1 MIKNKWTVKIILL
14 VTVILA
20 GLILCINSINGIPDA
35 ETNYKEIYSAML
47 NANQEDNLN
56 WENET
61 DFEVNREEIQGGGFQ
76 VPKIEGRAIYCT
88 ERDVTLAMT
97 SAMWRGESNEYTYYW
112 STPKVENIFNPANVD
127 KEGRIWSKELSK
139 NEIDAINS
147 TGDFVNSL
155 DSAIRTRGYYKC
167 SNNHTTISADKAYV
181 ITADP
186 CNQWTPRKQIVMWM
200 LQITG
205 GINVDNAETIIAKLK
220 LDGSKAEFVRS
231 DIEAIKQLYNE
242 AIKYGKFKERVNN
255 ALSNDGN
262 YATNLTDVDNIT
274 SEYYTS
280 NSNKYIKVGPYTMK
294 YVNGKY
300 LNEEI
305 IFGGIGGKV
314 DNETLGLYI
323 QNGNQKIKVNKIIT
337 DDKIANTKNFRP
349 CEESD
354 PVSGLYVE
362 HTTDFMR
369 PSSEKEFYILI
380 PKTELEADAKLYA
393 HFTWMEAKGEECV
406 KNGISYQIS
415 EGSLEKKNR
424 ITRLKPNKDKKIKF
438 EATFTQQLTE
448 FNGER
453 ELKEF
458 TLDLGTVQP
467 PSKEGSYYVSIRK
480 IGEGGKGLEGA
491 EFLINGVSY
500 GTNEDGYIENE
511 DGDILMEQL
520 INASGTETWTVEE
533 KSAPEGY
540 ITQPLKIVFNV
551 YKVYNSTTNT
561 YEVDR
566 IEIVSSNSNAKVTF
580 NKENKTITVQI
591 KNIEKPDPNNPNDLL
606 DTYEIKAKKV
616 DEQGKGLAGAKFNIT
631 WPTGKTSEAT
641 SNENGDLV
649 ISGQTPI
656 LGLNSEEE
664 DHFKIEEIEAPAG
677 YKMINGAIE
686 FDVKKEKL
694 ITIDGTDKYGIT
706 GIINVNAPEGVTI
719 ELNGRGEISIV
730 IPNQKDIKLIS
741 IGGNVWE
748 DAKTGKASLGDGIN
762 STTNNVDKNLENIKV
777 SLYTEDMKLAE
788 LMPADSVTNIYNRI
802 NPTLTDANGNYKF
815 EGVDESKKY
824 YVVFEYDGQV
834 YMPTEYLAKGISGDT
849 IQNYNSVEEMLGEL
863 TNIGT
868 GRDNGNSGSTG
879 GKNTGTGT
887 NTGSGKNTQTNT
899 EWFEKWK
906 TNSKASELETNTG
919 KNTIE
924 GRQTF
929 NNRFAEIGA
938 SPKNYISKNTLGIS
952 TYLVEEEGIYYN
964 KSYTRLELMGYTL
977 KKTSKGVAYVQ
988 DKIQLVDGYKYN
1000 KYGTLDY
1007 DDNGAIT
1014 SEWSEG
1020 LISQKIK
1027 EFIVANGHYPNEA
1040 EKVRIYRSIVG
1051 DMNDDEAWNK
1061 LQFIEDC
1068 KMSALT
1074 KSPFN
1079 SGIEY
1084 YPTNKNATFGTDLL
1098 TNYVNLGLWRRQEF
1112 NAQLTKDVVEVTT
1125 TSNGNSLTTPFNSK
1139 EKALYYIKDYM
1150 NDYTNAI
1157 KENNGKINLA
1167 KQYADSQQGIYI
1179 NRLNAQYY
1187 YNKYYD
1193 RPIKQSEYMGQR
1205 NLEVEIKYRI
1215 TVYNLSQS
1223 LETQIIE
1230 VVDYYDDSLQLT
1242 SAVVN
1247 TNGKNISNDKSS
1259 AVSES
1264 IYGQVTE
1271 KSFPGFNKVYIR
1283 LQNKQL
1289 ATGEGITIDLTYKVK
1304 RMALQGFEGYINI
1317 GEKTNIAE
1325 INGYKTYYSANTS
1338 TPNRHGAIIG
1348 NNTTVAG
1355 LIDVNSTP
1363 GNLETIEEITNG
1375 VINFEDDSDKTT
1387 ATLTIDDG
1395 DDPTP
1400 PDSDT
1405 PPDSN
1410 TPIDSTNII
1419 SGCVWEDAKTGK
1431 ASLGNGI
1438 RDSGEKR
1445 IAGVKVALCT
1455 REDKINDQLS
1465 TGEKQVDWIQRY
1477 NEKNYNKYTYKVVK
1491 EETTDQNGEY
1501 SFKDVEKG
1509 DYYVLFGY
1517 GLDDATVLTN
1527 NKENETN
1534 KILGKT
1540 GSNTKSYNGQDY
1552 KSTIFQAGFE
1562 NGYDIENV
1570 DYDKSLNEAHVSK
1583 AIDDWARVEE
1593 VNKYSKIQT
1602 NHIAEVLAS
1611 PTKVPT
1617 YLGEQYGSDLMG
1629 RLVDELTTNTWK
1641 IAKTQKIKIEGRRG
1655 GEKIENVDLG
1665 LVERPITQLQI
1676 TNNVENV
1683 KVTLSDG
1690 SIVFDATQ
1698 TAEAKGNEIKNVI
1711 WKSNRSTT
1719 KGITGGFI
1727 QLYLDEE
1734 LMYGATIQI
1743 TYKMQINKLN
1753 DYVEYEGLEY
1763 YAKGRT
1769 NSENKVESKA
1779 KKLVCYIPNKMQ
1791 FNKTQSGDWNSITD
1805 INEII
1810 PAEEKDGENIN
1821 NNLVN
1826 YRLKDTISS
1835 QSNTISKIEADN
1847 INNKYSNKGYLD
1859 NEYLNNNMLTISQLI
1874 TKEGAQGGY
1883 ECKVEIVE
1891 LENAVGRRMKTSIVG
1906 NFNPAND
1913 PVENDEAKAE
1923 NVAVMPPF
1931 GIGQVFYYILTIV
1944 IAGMLVVGI
1953 IFIKK
1958 KVLVK

>member
-56 WENET
+56 WGNET
-61 DFEVNREEIQGGGFQ
+61 GFEVDPDNLQSNGFE
-76 VPKIEGRAIYCT
+76 VPKVEGRAIYCT
-88 ERDVTLAMT
+88 ERGVTLAMN
-97 SAMWRGESNEYTYYW
+97 SNMYRGTNTAYSYYNW
-112 STPKVENIFNPANVD
+112 GPKIVSNIFDPAN
-127 KEGRIWSKELSK
+127 GNLWSRKLTDT
-139 NEIDAINS
+139 EIRAINNVK
-147 TGDFVNSL
+147 DFGL
-155 DSAIRTRGYYKC
+155 LATIRTRGYYKC

-220 LDGSKAEFVRS
+220 LDGSKAKFVRS

-242 AIKYGKFKERVNN
+242 AKAYRRFKNGVNK
-255 ALSNDGN
+255 ALSNGGS
-262 YATNLTDVDNIT
+262 YATNLTDVDNMT

-280 NSNKYIKVGPYTMK
+280 NSNEYIKVGPYTMK

-300 LNEEI
+300 KDEKI

-323 QNGNQKIKVNKIIT
+323 QNGNQKIKVEKIIT
-337 DDKIANTKNFRP
+337 NDNERNTKNFRP

-380 PKTELEADAKLYA
+380 PKTELEDDAKLYA
-393 HFTWMEAKGEECV
+393 HFTWMEAKGEKCV

-415 EGSLEKKNR
+415 EDSLKKSNGK
-424 ITRLKPNKDKKIKF
+424 TKLKPDANNKIEF

-453 ELKEF
+453 KLKEF

-467 PSKEGSYYVSIRK
+467 PSKEGSYSINMRK
-480 IGEGGKGLEGA
+480 IDEKGDGLEGA
-491 EFLINGVSY
+491 EFLINGLLTYVSDK
-500 GTNEDGYIENE
+500 DGYI
-511 DGDILMEQL
+511 LRSHQV

-566 IEIVSSNSNAKVTF
+566 IEIVSANSNAKVTF
-580 NKENKTITVQI
+580 NKENQTITVQI
-591 KNIEKPDPNNPNDLL
+591 KNIKANPENPDD

-616 DEQGKGLAGAKFNIT
+616 NEQGNGLAGAKFNIT

-649 ISGQTPI
+649 ISGQTPM
-656 LGLNSEEE
+656 LELNSEGE

-719 ELNGRGEISIV
+719 EINGRGEISIV
-730 IPNQKDIKLIS
+730 IPNQKNIKLIS

-906 TNSKASELETNTG
+906 ANSKASELETNTG

-977 KKTSKGVAYVQ
+977 KKTSKGVTYVQ

-1027 EFIVANGHYPNEA
+1027 EFIVANRHYPNEA

-1051 DMNDDEAWNK
+1051 DMNDNEAWNK

-1125 TSNGNSLTTPFNSK
+1125 TNTKNGNSDKTVFNGK
-1139 EKALYYIKDYM
+1139 TYALDSIKDYI

-1157 KENNGKINLA
+1157 KDNNGKINLA

-1223 LETQIIE
+1223 LETQITE

-1247 TNGKNISNDKSS
+1247 TNGKNISKDKSS

-1355 LIDVNSTP
+1355 LVDVNSTP

-1387 ATLTIDDG
+1387 ATLTIT

-1400 PDSDT
+1400 PDH
-1405 PPDSN
+1405 N

-1419 SGCVWEDAKTGK
+1419 SGCVWEDAKTEK

-1438 RDSGEKR
+1438 RDSGEKG
-1445 IAGVKVALCT
+1445 IAGVKVALCKKYERNDST
-1455 REDKINDQLS
+1455 QQAAGDEKLGWIKEYNDK
-1465 TGEKQVDWIQRY
+1465 RY
-1477 NEKNYNKYTYKVVK
+1477 NKEYIYKSVADEYTTGKDGKYSFEVK
-1491 EETTDQNGEY
+1491 E
-1501 SFKDVEKG
+1501 SG

-1527 NKENETN
+1527 DEDNETN

-1641 IAKTQKIKIEGRRG
+1641 IAKTQKIKIEGG
-1655 GEKIENVDLG
+1655 KNGEKIENVDLG

-1698 TAEAKGNEIKNVI
+1698 TAEATKGNETKNVI

-1743 TYKMQINKLN
+1743 TYKMQINELN

-1769 NSENKVESKA
+1769 NSGIKVESKA

-1791 FNKTQSGDWNSITD
+1791 FNKTQSGDWNAITD

-1847 INNKYSNKGYLD
+1847 INNA
-1859 NEYLNNNMLTISQLI
+1859 YLNNNMLTISQLI
-1874 TKEGAQGGY
+1874 TKESAQGGY

-1891 LENAVGRRMKTSIVG
+1891 LENAVGRRMETSIVG

-1923 NVAVMPPF
+1923 DVAVMPPF
-1931 GIGQVFYYILTIV
+1931 GIGQVFYYVLTIV

>member
-56 WENET
+56 WGNET
-61 DFEVNREEIQGGGFQ
+61 GFEVDPDNIQSNGFE
-76 VPKIEGRAIYCT
+76 VPKVEGRAIYCT
-88 ERDVTLAMT
+88 QRDVTLAMT
-97 SAMWRGESNEYTYYW
+97 SAMWRGESSAYTYYW
-112 STPKVENIFNPANVD
+112 STPKVEDIFNPAN
-127 KEGRIWSKELSK
+127 GNLWSRKLTDT
-139 NEIDAINS
+139 EIRAINN
-147 TGDFVNSL
+147 VNNFGL
-155 DSAIRTRGYYKC
+155 PATIRTRGYYKC

-242 AIKYGKFKERVNN
+242 AKAYRRFKNGVNK
-255 ALSNDGN
+255 ALSNGGS

-280 NSNKYIKVGPYTMK
+280 NSNEYIKVGPYTMK

-300 LNEEI
+300 KDEKI

-323 QNGNQKIKVNKIIT
+323 QNGNQKIKVEKIIT
-337 DDKIANTKNFRP
+337 NDNERNTKNFKP

-393 HFTWMEAKGEECV
+393 HFTWMEAKGEKCV

-415 EGSLEKKNR
+415 EDSLKKSNGK
-424 ITRLKPNKDKKIKF
+424 TKLKPDANNKIEF

-453 ELKEF
+453 KLKEF

-467 PSKEGSYYVSIRK
+467 PSKEGSYSINMRK
-480 IGEGGKGLEGA
+480 IDEKGDGLEGA
-491 EFLINGVSY
+491 EFLINGLLTYVSDK
-500 GTNEDGYIENE
+500 DGYI
-511 DGDILMEQL
+511 LRSHQV

-533 KSAPEGY
+533 KSTPEGY

-566 IEIVSSNSNAKVTF
+566 IEIVSANSNAKVTF
-580 NKENKTITVQI
+580 NKENQTITVQI
-591 KNIEKPDPNNPNDLL
+591 KNIKANPENPDDLL

-616 DEQGKGLAGAKFNIT
+616 NEQGNGLAGAKFNIT

-649 ISGQTPI
+649 ISGQIPI
-656 LGLNSEEE
+656 LGLNSEGE

-906 TNSKASELETNTG
+906 ANSKASELETNTG

-1051 DMNDDEAWNK
+1051 DMNDNEAWNK

-1125 TSNGNSLTTPFNSK
+1125 TNTKNGNSDKTVFNGK
-1139 EKALYYIKDYM
+1139 TYALDSIKDYI

-1157 KENNGKINLA
+1157 KDNNGKINLA

-1223 LETQIIE
+1223 LETQITE

-1247 TNGKNISNDKSS
+1247 TNGKNISKDKSS

-1271 KSFPGFNKVYIR
+1271 KTFPGFNKVYIR

-1355 LIDVNSTP
+1355 LVDVNSTP

-1387 ATLTIDDG
+1387 ATLTITDDG

-1400 PDSDT
+1400 PDN
-1405 PPDSN
+1405 PNNP
-1410 TPIDSTNII
+1410 TPIDSTNTI
-1419 SGCVWEDAKTGK
+1419 SGCVWEDAKTEK

-1438 RDSGEKR
+1438 RDSGENG
-1445 IAGVKVALCT
+1445 IAGVKVALCKKYERDDGT
-1455 REDKINDQLS
+1455 QQVAGDEKLGWIKEYNDK
-1465 TGEKQVDWIQRY
+1465 RY
-1477 NEKNYNKYTYKVVK
+1477 NKEYIYKSVADEYTTGKDGKYSFEVK
-1491 EETTDQNGEY
+1491 E
-1501 SFKDVEKG
+1501 SG

-1527 NKENETN
+1527 DEDNETN

-1698 TAEAKGNEIKNVI
+1698 TAEATKGNEIKNVI
-1711 WKSNRSTT
+1711 WKSNRIAT

-1743 TYKMQINKLN
+1743 MYKMQINELKN
-1753 DYVEYEGLEY
+1753 YVEYEGLEY

-1769 NSENKVESKA
+1769 NSGIKVESKA

-1791 FNKTQSGDWNSITD
+1791 FNKTQSGDWNAITD

-1810 PAEEKDGENIN
+1810 PAEEKDDENIN

-1847 INNKYSNKGYLD
+1847 INNKYLN

-1891 LENAVGRRMKTSIVG
+1891 LENAVGRRMETSIVG

-1923 NVAVMPPF
+1923 DVAVMPPF
-1931 GIGQVFYYILTIV
+1931 GIGQVFYYVLTVV

>member
-56 WENET
+56 WGNET
-61 DFEVNREEIQGGGFQ
+61 GFEVDPDNIQSNGFE
-76 VPKIEGRAIYCT
+76 VPKVEGRAIYCT
-88 ERDVTLAMT
+88 QRDVTLAMT
-97 SAMWRGESNEYTYYW
+97 SAMWRGESSAYTYYW
-112 STPKVENIFNPANVD
+112 STPKVEDIFNPAN
-127 KEGRIWSKELSK
+127 GNLWSRKLTDT
-139 NEIDAINS
+139 EISAINNANNFGLPA
-147 TGDFVNSL
+147 T
-155 DSAIRTRGYYKC
+155 IRTRGYYKC

-220 LDGSKAEFVRS
+220 LDGSKAKFVRS

-242 AIKYGKFKERVNN
+242 AKAYRRFKNGVNK
-255 ALSNDGN
+255 ALSNGGS
-262 YATNLTDVDNIT
+262 YATNLTDVDNMT

-280 NSNKYIKVGPYTMK
+280 NSNEYIKVGPYTMK

-300 LNEEI
+300 KDEKI

-323 QNGNQKIKVNKIIT
+323 QNGNQKIKVEKIIT
-337 DDKIANTKNFRP
+337 NDNERNTKNFRP

-380 PKTELEADAKLYA
+380 PKTELEDDAKLYA
-393 HFTWMEAKGEECV
+393 HFTWMEAKGEKCV

-415 EGSLEKKNR
+415 EDSLKKSNGK
-424 ITRLKPNKDKKIKF
+424 TKLKPDANNKIEF

-453 ELKEF
+453 KLKEF

-467 PSKEGSYYVSIRK
+467 PSKEGSYSINMRK
-480 IGEGGKGLEGA
+480 IDEKGDGLEGA
-491 EFLINGVSY
+491 EFLINGLLTYVSDK
-500 GTNEDGYIENE
+500 DGYI
-511 DGDILMEQL
+511 LRSHQV

-566 IEIVSSNSNAKVTF
+566 IEIVSANSNAKVTF
-580 NKENKTITVQI
+580 NKENQTITVQI
-591 KNIEKPDPNNPNDLL
+591 KNIKANPENPDDLL
-606 DTYEIKAKKV
+606 DTYEIKARKV
-616 DEQGKGLAGAKFNIT
+616 NEQGNGLAGAKFNIT

-649 ISGQTPI
+649 ISGQTPK
-656 LGLNSEEE
+656 LGLNSEGE

-906 TNSKASELETNTG
+906 ANSKASEYETNTG
-919 KNTIE
+919 RITIE

-1000 KYGTLDY
+1000 RYGTLDY

-1051 DMNDDEAWNK
+1051 DMNDNEAWNK

-1139 EKALYYIKDYM
+1139 EKALYNIKDYM

-1157 KENNGKINLA
+1157 KDNNGKINLA

-1193 RPIKQSEYMGQR
+1193 RPIKQSEYIGQR

-1223 LETQIIE
+1223 LETQITE

-1247 TNGKNISNDKSS
+1247 TNGKNISKDKSS

-1304 RMALQGFEGYINI
+1304 RMALQGFEGYVNI

-1355 LIDVNSTP
+1355 LVDVNSTP

-1387 ATLTIDDG
+1387 ATLTIT

-1400 PDSDT
+1400 PDPDT
-1405 PPDSN
+1405 PPDPN

-1419 SGCVWEDAKTGK
+1419 SGCVWEDNNK
-1431 ASLGNGI
+1431 NGI
-1438 RDSGEKR
+1438 RDSGEEK

-1455 REDKINDQLS
+1455 RINDQS
-1465 TGEKQVDWIQRY
+1465 GTGEKQVDWIQRY

-1501 SFKDVEKG
+1501 RFKDVEKG
-1509 DYYVLFGY
+1509 YYYVLFGY

-1552 KSTIFQAGFE
+1552 KSTIFQANLE
-1562 NGYDIENV
+1562 NGEYDLEKIKE
-1570 DYDKSLNEAHVSK
+1570 YDKNLNDKYVSD
-1583 AIDDWARVEE
+1583 AIDDWERVKE
-1593 VNKYSKIQT
+1593 VNEYSKIQT

-1641 IAKTQKIKIEGRRG
+1641 IAKTPKIEVTEVKG
-1655 GEKIENVDLG
+1655 GERIPNVDLG
-1665 LVERPITQLQI
+1665 LVGRPKTQLQI

-1698 TAEAKGNEIKNVI
+1698 TAEATKGNETKNVI

-1743 TYKMQINKLN
+1743 TYKMQINEKN
-1753 DYVEYEGLEY
+1753 DDYVEYEGLEY

-1769 NSENKVESKA
+1769 NSGIKVESKA

-1791 FNKTQSGDWNSITD
+1791 FNKTQSGDWNAITD

-1847 INNKYSNKGYLD
+1847 INNA
-1859 NEYLNNNMLTISQLI
+1859 YLNNNMLTISQLI
-1874 TKEGAQGGY
+1874 TKESAQGGY

-1891 LENAVGRRMKTSIVG
+1891 LENAVGRRMETSIVG

-1923 NVAVMPPF
+1923 DVAVMPPF
-1931 GIGQVFYYILTIV
+1931 GIGQVFYYVLTIV

>member
-1 MIKNKWTVKIILL
+1 MIKSKWTVKIILL

-20 GLILCINSINGIPDA
+20 GLILCINSINGIPNA
-35 ETNYKEIYSAML
+35 ETNYKEIYSAMR

-61 DFEVNREEIQGGGFQ
+61 SFEVNREEIQGGGFQ

-88 ERDVTLAMT
+88 QRKVTLAMS
-97 SAMWRGESNEYTYYW
+97 SAMWRGESDAYTYYW
-112 STPKVENIFNPANVD
+112 STPKVENIFNPAN
-127 KEGRIWSKELSK
+127 GNLWSKTLTK
-139 NEIDAINS
+139 DEINAINS
-147 TGDFVNSL
+147 FGDFANSY
-155 DSAIRTRGYYKC
+155 DSAIRTRGYYECPGKD
-167 SNNHTTISADKAYV
+167 NHTTISADKAYV
-181 ITADP
+181 ITAEP

-200 LQITG
+200 LIDG
-205 GINVDNAETIIAKLK
+205 GVNTENAETIIARLD
-220 LDGSKAEFVRS
+220 LDGGKAQFVR
-231 DIEAIKQLYNE
+231 DNVDAIKQLYYE
-242 AIKYGKFKERVNN
+242 AIAYGKFKERVNN

-274 SEYYTS
+274 SEYYTNDS
-280 NSNKYIKVGPYTMK
+280 NEYIKVGPYTMK

-300 LNEEI
+300 RVEEI

-337 DDKIANTKNFRP
+337 DDEIRNTKNFRP

-415 EGSLEKKNR
+415 KGSLDKSSGK
-424 ITRLKPNKDKKIKF
+424 TTLKPDANNKIEF
-438 EATFTQQLTE
+438 EAAFTQELTE

-467 PSKEGSYYVSIRK
+467 PSREGSYSINMRK
-480 IGEGGKGLEGA
+480 IDENGKGLDGA
-491 EFLINGVSY
+491 VFSVNGMTYTSRD
-500 GTNEDGYIENE
+500 GGYILKYQQ
-511 DGDILMEQL
+511 I

-533 KSAPEGY
+533 KSAPAGY

-561 YEVDR
+561 YEVDT
-566 IEIVSSNSNAKVTF
+566 IEIVSSNSNAEVTF
-580 NKENKTITVQI
+580 NKEDQTITVQI
-591 KNIEKPDPNNPNDLL
+591 KNIARPNPDNPDDLL

-616 DEQGKGLAGAKFNIT
+616 DEQGRGLAGAKFKIT
-631 WPTGKTSEAT
+631 WPTEEPSEKISEAT

-649 ISGQTPI
+649 ISGHTPV
-656 LGLNSEEE
+656 LKLNSEGE

-677 YKMINGAIE
+677 YKMIDGAIE

-694 ITIDGTDKYGIT
+694 ITTDGTDKYGIT

-730 IPNQKDIKLIS
+730 IPNQKDIQLIS

-777 SLYTEDMKLAE
+777 SLYTEDMELAE
-788 LMPADSVTNIYNRI
+788 LMPDDSVTNIYNRI

-815 EGVDESKKY
+815 EGVCVDESKKY
-824 YVVFEYDGQV
+824 YVVFEYDGQI

-868 GRDNGNSGSTG
+868 GKDNGNSGSTG
-879 GKNTGTGT
+879 TGT
-887 NTGSGKNTQTNT
+887 NTGTGAGTQTNT

-906 TNSKASELETNTG
+906 ANSKASEYETNTG
-919 KNTIE
+919 RITIE

-1014 SEWSEG
+1014 NEWSEG
-1020 LISQKIK
+1020 LISTKIK

-1084 YPTNKNATFGTDLL
+1084 YPTDKNATFGTDLL

-1112 NAQLTKDVVEVTT
+1112 NAQLTKDVVEVTAT
-1125 TSNGNSLTTPFNSK
+1125 NTKNGNSDKTVFNGK
-1139 EKALYYIKDYM
+1139 TYALDSIKDYI

-1157 KENNGKINLA
+1157 NNNGKTNLA
-1167 KQYADSQQGIYI
+1167 KQYAESQQGIYI

-1193 RPIKQSEYMGQR
+1193 RPIKQSEYMAQADL
-1205 NLEVEIKYRI
+1205 NVEIKYRI
-1215 TVYNLSQS
+1215 TIYNLSQS

-1230 VVDYYDDSLQLT
+1230 VVDYYDDSLNLI

-1247 TNGKNISNDKSS
+1247 TDGKNISNNRSS
-1259 AVSES
+1259 AEPES

-1271 KSFPGFNKVYIR
+1271 KSFAGFNKAYIR

-1289 ATGEGITIDLTYKVK
+1289 ATGEGITIDLTYEVK
-1304 RMALQGFEGYINI
+1304 RMALQGFQGYINI

-1325 INGYKTYYSANTS
+1325 INGYKTYYSSNTS

-1387 ATLTIDDG
+1387 ATLTITDDG
-1395 DDPTP
+1395 DDP
-1400 PDSDT
+1400 
-1405 PPDSN
+1405 

-1419 SGCVWEDAKTGK
+1419 SGCVWEDNGD
-1431 ASLGNGI
+1431 GI
-1438 RDSGEKR
+1438 RDSSEKG
-1445 IAGVKVALCT
+1445 IAGVKVALCKKYKRDDST
-1455 REDKINDQLS
+1455 QQAAGDEKLGWIKEYNDKRYNKEYIYKSVADEYT
-1465 TGEKQVDWIQRY
+1465 TGEDG
-1477 NEKNYNKYTYKVVK
+1477 TYSFEVK
-1491 EETTDQNGEY
+1491 E
-1501 SFKDVEKG
+1501 SG

-1527 NKENETN
+1527 DEDNETYKVLVERRGRN
-1534 KILGKT
+1534 E
-1540 GSNTKSYNGQDY
+1540 KSYNGQDY

-1629 RLVDELTTNTWK
+1629 SLVDELTTNTWK
-1641 IAKTQKIKIEGRRG
+1641 IAKTQKIIIEGRKN

-1665 LVERPITQLQI
+1665 LVERPKTQLQI

-1698 TAEAKGNEIKNVI
+1698 TAEATKGNEIKNVI
-1711 WKSNRSTT
+1711 WKSNRSAT
-1719 KGITGGFI
+1719 KGTTPTWGFI

-1743 TYKMQINKLN
+1743 TYKMQINELN

-1763 YAKGRT
+1763 YAKGST
-1769 NSENKVESKA
+1769 NSGNKVGSKA

-1791 FNKTQSGDWNSITD
+1791 LNETGNWKTTNIDTI
-1805 INEII
+1805 
-1810 PAEEKDGENIN
+1810 IN

-1826 YRLKDTISS
+1826 DKLKDTISS
-1835 QSNTISKIEADN
+1835 QSNTISKIEANN
-1847 INNKYSNKGYLD
+1847 INNA
-1859 NEYLNNNMLTISQLI
+1859 YLNNNMLTISQLI
-1874 TKEGAQGGY
+1874 TKESAQGEY

-1891 LENAVGRRMKTSIVG
+1891 LENAVGRRMETSIVG
-1906 NFNPAND
+1906 NFNPAD
-1913 PVENDEAKAE
+1913 HPKEDDETKAE
-1923 NVAVMPPF
+1923 GVAVMPPF
-1931 GIGQVFYYILTIV
+1931 GIGQVFYYVLTIV

>member
-14 VTVILA
+14 VTVILT

-56 WENET
+56 WGNET
-61 DFEVNREEIQGGGFQ
+61 GFEVDPDNIQSNGFE
-76 VPKIEGRAIYCT
+76 VPKVEGRAIYCT
-88 ERDVTLAMT
+88 QRDVTLAMT
-97 SAMWRGESNEYTYYW
+97 SAMWRGESSAYTYYW
-112 STPKVENIFNPANVD
+112 STPKVEDIFNPAN
-127 KEGRIWSKELSK
+127 GNLWSRKLTDT
-139 NEIDAINS
+139 EIRAINN
-147 TGDFVNSL
+147 VNNFGL
-155 DSAIRTRGYYKC
+155 PATIRTRGYYKC

-242 AIKYGKFKERVNN
+242 AKAYGRFKNGVNK
-255 ALSNDGN
+255 ALSNGGS

-280 NSNKYIKVGPYTMK
+280 NSNEYIKVGPYTMK

-300 LNEEI
+300 KDEKI

-323 QNGNQKIKVNKIIT
+323 QNGNQKIKVEKIIT
-337 DDKIANTKNFRP
+337 NDNERNTKNFKP

-380 PKTELEADAKLYA
+380 PKTELEDDAKLYA
-393 HFTWMEAKGEECV
+393 HFTWMEAKGEKCV

-415 EGSLEKKNR
+415 EDSLKKSNGK
-424 ITRLKPNKDKKIKF
+424 TKLKLDANKKIEF

-453 ELKEF
+453 KLKEF

-467 PSKEGSYYVSIRK
+467 PSKEGSYSINMRK
-480 IGEGGKGLEGA
+480 IDEKGDGLEGA
-491 EFLINGVSY
+491 EFLINGLLTYVSDK
-500 GTNEDGYIENE
+500 DGYI
-511 DGDILMEQL
+511 LRSHQV

-533 KSAPEGY
+533 KSTPEGY

-566 IEIVSSNSNAKVTF
+566 IEIVSANSNAKVTF
-580 NKENKTITVQI
+580 NKENQTITVQI
-591 KNIEKPDPNNPNDLL
+591 KNIKANPENPD

-616 DEQGKGLAGAKFNIT
+616 NEQGNGLAGAKFNIT

-649 ISGQTPI
+649 ISGQIPI
-656 LGLNSEEE
+656 LGLNSEGE

-777 SLYTEDMKLAE
+777 SLYTGDMKLAE

-868 GRDNGNSGSTG
+868 GRDNGNSGNTG

-906 TNSKASELETNTG
+906 ANSKASEYETNTG
-919 KNTIE
+919 RITIE

-1020 LISQKIK
+1020 LISQKVK

-1051 DMNDDEAWNK
+1051 DMNDNEAWNK

-1139 EKALYYIKDYM
+1139 EKALYNIKDYM

-1157 KENNGKINLA
+1157 KDNNGKINLA

-1223 LETQIIE
+1223 LETQITE

-1304 RMALQGFEGYINI
+1304 RMALQGFGGYINI

-1355 LIDVNSTP
+1355 LVDVNSTP

-1387 ATLTIDDG
+1387 ATLTIT

-1400 PDSDT
+1400 PDPDT
-1405 PPDSN
+1405 PPDPN

-1465 TGEKQVDWIQRY
+1465 KGEKQVDWIQRY

-1501 SFKDVEKG
+1501 SFKDVKKG

-1517 GLDDATVLTN
+1517 GLDDATILTN

-1552 KSTIFQAGFE
+1552 KSTIFQANLE
-1562 NGYDIENV
+1562 NGEYDLEKIKE
-1570 DYDKSLNEAHVSK
+1570 YDKNLNDKYVSD
-1583 AIDDWARVEE
+1583 AIDDWERVKE
-1593 VNKYSKIQT
+1593 VNEYSKIQT

-1641 IAKTQKIKIEGRRG
+1641 IAKTPKIEVTEVKG
-1655 GEKIENVDLG
+1655 GERIPNVDLG

-1698 TAEAKGNEIKNVI
+1698 TAEATKGNEIKNVI
-1711 WKSNRSTT
+1711 WKSNRIAT

-1743 TYKMQINKLN
+1743 MYKMQINELKN
-1753 DYVEYEGLEY
+1753 YVEYEGLEY

-1769 NSENKVESKA
+1769 NSGIKVESKA

-1791 FNKTQSGDWNSITD
+1791 FNKTQSGDWNAITD

-1810 PAEEKDGENIN
+1810 PAEEKDDENIN

-1835 QSNTISKIEADN
+1835 QSNTICKIERP
-1847 INNKYSNKGYLD
+1847 NNTEDKEAYL
-1859 NEYLNNNMLTISQLI
+1859 NNAYLNNNMLTISQLI

-1931 GIGQVFYYILTIV
+1931 GIGQVFYYVLTVV

>member
-35 ETNYKEIYSAML
+35 ETNYKEVYSAML

-56 WENET
+56 WGNET
-61 DFEVNREEIQGGGFQ
+61 GFEVDPDNIQSNGFE
-76 VPKIEGRAIYCT
+76 VPKVEGRAIYCT
-88 ERDVTLAMT
+88 ERGVTLAMN
-97 SAMWRGESNEYTYYW
+97 SNMYRGTNKAYSYYNW
-112 STPKVENIFNPANVD
+112 GPKIVSNIFDPAN
-127 KEGRIWSKELSK
+127 GMWSKTLTDD
-139 NEIDAINS
+139 EIEAINNVK
-147 TGDFVNSL
+147 DFGL
-155 DSAIRTRGYYKC
+155 LATIRTRGYYKC

-200 LQITG
+200 LIDG
-205 GINVDNAETIIAKLK
+205 GVNTENAETIIER
-220 LDGSKAEFVRS
+220 LDIDGGKAQFVR
-231 DIEAIKQLYNE
+231 DNVDAIKQLYYE
-242 AIKYGKFKERVNN
+242 AIAYGKFKERVNN

-274 SEYYTS
+274 SEYYPS
-280 NSNKYIKVGPYTMK
+280 NSKEYIKVGPYTMK

-300 LNEEI
+300 KDEKI

-337 DDKIANTKNFRP
+337 DDEVNNTKNFKP

-362 HTTDFMR
+362 HTKTAMK

-393 HFTWMEAKGEECV
+393 HFTWMEAKGEKCV

-415 EGSLEKKNR
+415 EDSLKKSNGK
-424 ITRLKPNKDKKIKF
+424 TKLKPDANKKIEF

-453 ELKEF
+453 KLKEF

-467 PSKEGSYYVSIRK
+467 PSKEGSYSINMRK
-480 IGEGGKGLEGA
+480 IYEDENGVEHGLEGA
-491 EFLINGVSY
+491 EFLINGLLTYVSD
-500 GTNEDGYIENE
+500 EDGYILR
-511 DGDILMEQL
+511 GQQI

-533 KSAPEGY
+533 KIAPAGY
-540 ITQPLKIVFNV
+540 IVQPLKIVFNV

-566 IEIVSSNSNAKVTF
+566 IEIVSSNSNAEVTF
-580 NKENKTITVQI
+580 NKEDQTITVKI
-591 KNIEKPDPNNPNDLL
+591 KNIKNPNPDNPDDLL
-606 DTYEIKAKKV
+606 NTYKIKAKKV
-616 DEQGKGLAGAKFNIT
+616 DEQGNGLAGAKFKIT

-649 ISGQTPI
+649 ISGQTPT
-656 LGLNSEEE
+656 LLLNSEGE

-694 ITIDGTDKYGIT
+694 ITIDGTDKYRIT
-706 GIINVNAPEGVTI
+706 IVNVNTPEGVI
-719 ELNGRGEISIV
+719 IGLSGSGEISIV
-730 IPNQKDIKLIS
+730 ISNQKDIPLIS

-788 LMPADSVTNIYNRI
+788 LMPDDSVTNIYNRI

-906 TNSKASELETNTG
+906 ANSKASELETNTG

-1000 KYGTLDY
+1000 QYGTLDY

-1139 EKALYYIKDYM
+1139 EKALYNIKYYM

-1157 KENNGKINLA
+1157 KDNNGKINLA

-1223 LETQIIE
+1223 LETQITE

-1304 RMALQGFEGYINI
+1304 RMALQGFGGYINI

-1355 LIDVNSTP
+1355 LVDVNSTP

-1387 ATLTIDDG
+1387 ATLTIT

-1400 PDSDT
+1400 PDPDT
-1405 PPDSN
+1405 PPDPN

-1501 SFKDVEKG
+1501 SFKDVKKG

-1517 GLDDATVLTN
+1517 GLDDATILTN

-1552 KSTIFQAGFE
+1552 KSTIFQANLE
-1562 NGYDIENV
+1562 NGEYDLEEIKE
-1570 DYDKSLNEAHVSK
+1570 YDKNLNDKYVSD
-1583 AIDDWARVEE
+1583 AIDDWDRVKE
-1593 VNKYSKIQT
+1593 VNEYSKIQT

-1641 IAKTQKIKIEGRRG
+1641 IAKTPKIEVTEVKG
-1655 GEKIENVDLG
+1655 GERIPNVDLG

-1698 TAEAKGNEIKNVI
+1698 TAEATKNVI
-1711 WKSNRSTT
+1711 WKSNRSAT

-1743 TYKMQINKLN
+1743 MYKMQINKLKN
-1753 DYVEYEGLEY
+1753 YVEYEGLEY

-1769 NSENKVESKA
+1769 NSGIKVEPKA

-1791 FNKTQSGDWNSITD
+1791 FNKTQSGDWNAITD

-1835 QSNTISKIEADN
+1835 QSNTISKIERPDN
-1847 INNKYSNKGYLD
+1847 TEDNEAYLD
-1859 NEYLNNNMLTISQLI
+1859 NAYLNNNMLTISQLI

-1891 LENAVGRRMKTSIVG
+1891 LENAVGRRMETSIVG
-1906 NFNPAND
+1906 NFNPANN

-1923 NVAVMPPF
+1923 DVAVMPPF
-1931 GIGQVFYYILTIV
+1931 GIGQVFYYVLTIV

>member
-14 VTVILA
+14 VTVILT

-56 WENET
+56 WGNET
-61 DFEVNREEIQGGGFQ
+61 GFEVDPDNIQSNGFE
-76 VPKIEGRAIYCT
+76 VPKVEGRAIYCT
-88 ERDVTLAMT
+88 QRDVTLAMT
-97 SAMWRGESNEYTYYW
+97 SAMWRGESSAYTYYW
-112 STPKVENIFNPANVD
+112 STPKVEDIFNPAN
-127 KEGRIWSKELSK
+127 GNLWSRKLTDT
-139 NEIDAINS
+139 EIRAINN
-147 TGDFVNSL
+147 VNNFGL
-155 DSAIRTRGYYKC
+155 PATIRTRGYYKC

-242 AIKYGKFKERVNN
+242 AKAYGRFKNGVNK
-255 ALSNDGN
+255 ALSNGGS

-280 NSNKYIKVGPYTMK
+280 NSNEYIKVGPYTMK

-300 LNEEI
+300 KDEKI

-323 QNGNQKIKVNKIIT
+323 QNGNQKIKVEKIIT
-337 DDKIANTKNFRP
+337 NDNERNTKNFKP

-380 PKTELEADAKLYA
+380 PKTELEDDAKLYA
-393 HFTWMEAKGEECV
+393 HFTWMEAKGEKCV

-415 EGSLEKKNR
+415 EDSLKKSNGK
-424 ITRLKPNKDKKIKF
+424 TKLKLDANKKIEF

-453 ELKEF
+453 KLKEF

-467 PSKEGSYYVSIRK
+467 PSKEDSYSINMRK
-480 IGEGGKGLEGA
+480 IDEKG
-491 EFLINGVSY
+491 
-500 GTNEDGYIENE
+500 D
-511 DGDILMEQL
+511 
-520 INASGTETWTVEE
+520 
-533 KSAPEGY
+533 
-540 ITQPLKIVFNV
+540 
-551 YKVYNSTTNT
+551 
-561 YEVDR
+561 
-566 IEIVSSNSNAKVTF
+566 
-580 NKENKTITVQI
+580 
-591 KNIEKPDPNNPNDLL
+591 
-606 DTYEIKAKKV
+606 
-616 DEQGKGLAGAKFNIT
+616 GLAGAKFNIT

-649 ISGQTPI
+649 ISGQIPI
-656 LGLNSEEE
+656 LGLNSEGE

-777 SLYTEDMKLAE
+777 SLYTGDMKLAK

-868 GRDNGNSGSTG
+868 GRDNGNSGNTG

-906 TNSKASELETNTG
+906 ANSKASEYETNTG
-919 KNTIE
+919 RITIE

-1020 LISQKIK
+1020 LISQKVK

-1051 DMNDDEAWNK
+1051 DMNDNEAWNK

-1139 EKALYYIKDYM
+1139 EKALYNIKDYM

-1157 KENNGKINLA
+1157 KDNNGKINLA

-1223 LETQIIE
+1223 LETQITE

-1355 LIDVNSTP
+1355 LVDVNSTP

-1387 ATLTIDDG
+1387 ATLTIT

-1400 PDSDT
+1400 PDPDT
-1405 PPDSN
+1405 PPDPN

-1465 TGEKQVDWIQRY
+1465 KGEKQVDWIQRY

-1501 SFKDVEKG
+1501 SFKDVKKG

-1517 GLDDATVLTN
+1517 GLDDATILTN

-1552 KSTIFQAGFE
+1552 KSTIFQANLE
-1562 NGYDIENV
+1562 NGEYDLEKIKE
-1570 DYDKSLNEAHVSK
+1570 YDKNLNDKYVSD
-1583 AIDDWARVEE
+1583 AIDDWERVKE
-1593 VNKYSKIQT
+1593 VNEYSKIQT

-1641 IAKTQKIKIEGRRG
+1641 IAKTPKIEVTEVKG
-1655 GEKIENVDLG
+1655 GERIPNVDLG

-1698 TAEAKGNEIKNVI
+1698 TAEATKGNEIKNVI
-1711 WKSNRSTT
+1711 WKSNRIAT

-1743 TYKMQINKLN
+1743 MYKMQINELKN
-1753 DYVEYEGLEY
+1753 YVEYEGLEY

-1769 NSENKVESKA
+1769 NSGIKVESKA

-1791 FNKTQSGDWNSITD
+1791 FNKTQSGDWNAITD

-1810 PAEEKDGENIN
+1810 PAEEKDDENIN

-1835 QSNTISKIEADN
+1835 QSNTICKIERP
-1847 INNKYSNKGYLD
+1847 NNTEDKEAYL
-1859 NEYLNNNMLTISQLI
+1859 NNAYLNNNMLTISQLI

-1931 GIGQVFYYILTIV
+1931 GIGQVFYYVLTVV

>member
-56 WENET
+56 WGNET
-61 DFEVNREEIQGGGFQ
+61 GFEVDPDNIQSNGFE
-76 VPKIEGRAIYCT
+76 VPKVEGRAIYCT
-88 ERDVTLAMT
+88 QRDVTLAMT
-97 SAMWRGESNEYTYYW
+97 SAMWRGESSAYTYYW
-112 STPKVENIFNPANVD
+112 STPKVEDIFNPAN
-127 KEGRIWSKELSK
+127 GNLWSRKLTDT
-139 NEIDAINS
+139 EIRAINN
-147 TGDFVNSL
+147 VNNFGL
-155 DSAIRTRGYYKC
+155 PATIRTRGYYKC

-200 LQITG
+200 LQITS

-242 AIKYGKFKERVNN
+242 AKAYGRFKNGVNK
-255 ALSNDGN
+255 ALSNGGS

-280 NSNKYIKVGPYTMK
+280 NSNEYIKVGPYTMK

-300 LNEEI
+300 KDEKI

-323 QNGNQKIKVNKIIT
+323 QNGNQKIKVEKIIT
-337 DDKIANTKNFRP
+337 NDNERNTKNFKP

-380 PKTELEADAKLYA
+380 PKTELEDDAKLYA
-393 HFTWMEAKGEECV
+393 HFTWMEAKGEKCV

-415 EGSLEKKNR
+415 EDSLKKSNGK
-424 ITRLKPNKDKKIKF
+424 TKLKPDANKKIEF

-453 ELKEF
+453 KLKEF

-467 PSKEGSYYVSIRK
+467 PSKEGSYSINMRK
-480 IGEGGKGLEGA
+480 IDEKGDGLEGA
-491 EFLINGVSY
+491 EFLINGLLTYVSDK
-500 GTNEDGYIENE
+500 DGYI
-511 DGDILMEQL
+511 LRSHQV

-533 KSAPEGY
+533 KSTPEGY

-566 IEIVSSNSNAKVTF
+566 IEIVSANSNAKVTF
-580 NKENKTITVQI
+580 NKENQTITVQI
-591 KNIEKPDPNNPNDLL
+591 KNIKANPENPDDLL

-616 DEQGKGLAGAKFNIT
+616 NEQGNGLAGAKFNIT

-649 ISGQTPI
+649 ISGQIPI
-656 LGLNSEEE
+656 LGLNSEGE

-906 TNSKASELETNTG
+906 ANSKASEFETNTG

-1027 EFIVANGHYPNEA
+1027 EFIVANRHYPNEA

-1051 DMNDDEAWNK
+1051 DMNDNEAWNK

-1125 TSNGNSLTTPFNSK
+1125 TNTKNGNSDKTVFNGK
-1139 EKALYYIKDYM
+1139 TYALDSIKDYI

-1157 KENNGKINLA
+1157 KDNNGKINLA

-1223 LETQIIE
+1223 LETQITE

-1355 LIDVNSTP
+1355 LVDVNSTP
-1363 GNLETIEEITNG
+1363 GNLETMEEITNG

-1387 ATLTIDDG
+1387 ATLTITDDG

-1400 PDSDT
+1400 PDN
-1405 PPDSN
+1405 PNNP
-1410 TPIDSTNII
+1410 TPIDSTNTI
-1419 SGCVWEDAKTGK
+1419 SGCVWEDNNK
-1431 ASLGNGI
+1431 NGI
-1438 RDSGEKR
+1438 RDSGEEK

-1455 REDKINDQLS
+1455 RINDQLG

-1509 DYYVLFGY
+1509 YYYVLFGY

-1552 KSTIFQAGFE
+1552 KSTIFQANLE
-1562 NGYDIENV
+1562 NGEYDLEKIKE
-1570 DYDKSLNEAHVSK
+1570 YDKNLNDKYVSD
-1583 AIDDWARVEE
+1583 AIDDWERVKE
-1593 VNKYSKIQT
+1593 VNEYSKIQT

-1629 RLVDELTTNTWK
+1629 KLVDELTTNTWK
-1641 IAKTQKIKIEGRRG
+1641 IAKTPKIEVKEVKG
-1655 GEKIENVDLG
+1655 GERIPNVDLG
-1665 LVERPITQLQI
+1665 LVERPKTQLQI

-1698 TAEAKGNEIKNVI
+1698 TAEATKGNETKNVI
-1711 WKSNRSTT
+1711 WKSNRSAT

-1743 TYKMQINKLN
+1743 TYKMQINELN

-1791 FNKTQSGDWNSITD
+1791 LNETGNWKTTNIDT
-1805 INEII
+1805 II
-1810 PAEEKDGENIN
+1810 DK
-1821 NNLVN
+1821 NLVN
-1826 YRLKDTISS
+1826 DKLKDTISS

-1847 INNKYSNKGYLD
+1847 INNA
-1859 NEYLNNNMLTISQLI
+1859 YLNNNMLTISQLI
-1874 TKEGAQGGY
+1874 TKESAQGGY

-1891 LENAVGRRMKTSIVG
+1891 LENAVGRRMETSIVG

-1923 NVAVMPPF
+1923 DVTVMPPF

>member
-35 ETNYKEIYSAML
+35 ETNYKEVYSAML

-56 WENET
+56 WGNET
-61 DFEVNREEIQGGGFQ
+61 GFEVDPDNIQSNGFE
-76 VPKIEGRAIYCT
+76 VPKVEGRAIYCT
-88 ERDVTLAMT
+88 QRDVTLAMT
-97 SAMWRGESNEYTYYW
+97 SAMWRGESSAYTYYW
-112 STPKVENIFNPANVD
+112 STPKVEDIFNPAN
-127 KEGRIWSKELSK
+127 GNLWSRKLTDT
-139 NEIDAINS
+139 EIRAINN
-147 TGDFVNSL
+147 VNNFGL
-155 DSAIRTRGYYKC
+155 PATIRTRGYYKC

-242 AIKYGKFKERVNN
+242 AKAYGRFKNGVNK
-255 ALSNDGN
+255 ALSNGGS

-280 NSNKYIKVGPYTMK
+280 NSNEYIKVGPYTMK

-300 LNEEI
+300 KDEKI

-323 QNGNQKIKVNKIIT
+323 QNGNQKIKVEKIIT
-337 DDKIANTKNFRP
+337 NDNERNTKNFKP

-380 PKTELEADAKLYA
+380 PKTELEDDAKLYA
-393 HFTWMEAKGEECV
+393 HFTWMEAKGEKCV

-415 EGSLEKKNR
+415 EDSLKKSNGK
-424 ITRLKPNKDKKIKF
+424 TKLKPDANKKIEF

-453 ELKEF
+453 KLKEF

-467 PSKEGSYYVSIRK
+467 PSKEGSYSINMRK
-480 IGEGGKGLEGA
+480 IDEKGDGLEGA
-491 EFLINGVSY
+491 EFLINGLLTYVSDK
-500 GTNEDGYIENE
+500 DGYI
-511 DGDILMEQL
+511 LRSHQV

-533 KSAPEGY
+533 KSTPEGY

-566 IEIVSSNSNAKVTF
+566 IEIVSANSNAKVTF
-580 NKENKTITVQI
+580 NKENQTITVQI
-591 KNIEKPDPNNPNDLL
+591 KNIKANPENPDDLL

-616 DEQGKGLAGAKFNIT
+616 NEQGNGLAGAKFNIT

-649 ISGQTPI
+649 ISGQIPI
-656 LGLNSEEE
+656 LELNSEGE

-868 GRDNGNSGSTG
+868 GRDNGNSGNTG

-906 TNSKASELETNTG
+906 ANSKASEYETNTG
-919 KNTIE
+919 RITIE

-1020 LISQKIK
+1020 LISQKVK

-1051 DMNDDEAWNK
+1051 DMNDNEAWNK

-1139 EKALYYIKDYM
+1139 EKALYNIKDYM

-1157 KENNGKINLA
+1157 KDNNGKINLA

-1223 LETQIIE
+1223 LETQITE

-1304 RMALQGFEGYINI
+1304 RMSLQGFGGYINI

-1355 LIDVNSTP
+1355 LVDVNSTP

-1375 VINFEDDSDKTT
+1375 AINFEDDSDKTT
-1387 ATLTIDDG
+1387 ATLTIT

-1400 PDSDT
+1400 PD
-1405 PPDSN
+1405 PN

-1501 SFKDVEKG
+1501 SFKDVKKG

-1517 GLDDATVLTN
+1517 GLDDATILTN

-1534 KILGKT
+1534 KILEKT

-1552 KSTIFQAGFE
+1552 KSTIFQANLE
-1562 NGYDIENV
+1562 NGEYDLEKIKE
-1570 DYDKSLNEAHVSK
+1570 YDKNLNDKYVSD
-1583 AIDDWARVEE
+1583 AIDDWERVKE
-1593 VNKYSKIQT
+1593 VNEYSKIQT

-1641 IAKTQKIKIEGRRG
+1641 IAKTPKIEVKEVNG
-1655 GEKIENVDLG
+1655 GERIPNVDLG

-1698 TAEAKGNEIKNVI
+1698 TAEATKGNEIKNVI
-1711 WKSNRSTT
+1711 WKSNRIAT

-1727 QLYLDEE
+1727 QLYLDKE

-1743 TYKMQINKLN
+1743 TYKMQINEKN
-1753 DYVEYEGLEY
+1753 DDYVEYEGLEY

-1769 NSENKVESKA
+1769 NSGIKVESKA

-1835 QSNTISKIEADN
+1835 QSNTISKIEANN
-1847 INNKYSNKGYLD
+1847 IN
-1859 NEYLNNNMLTISQLI
+1859 NEYLNHNMLTISQLI

-1891 LENAVGRRMKTSIVG
+1891 LENAVGRRMETSIVG

-1931 GIGQVFYYILTIV
+1931 GIGQVFYYVLTIV

>member
-1 MIKNKWTVKIILL
+1 
-14 VTVILA
+14 
-20 GLILCINSINGIPDA
+20 
-35 ETNYKEIYSAML
+35 
-47 NANQEDNLN
+47 
-56 WENET
+56 
-61 DFEVNREEIQGGGFQ
+61 
-76 VPKIEGRAIYCT
+76 
-88 ERDVTLAMT
+88 
-97 SAMWRGESNEYTYYW
+97 
-112 STPKVENIFNPANVD
+112 
-127 KEGRIWSKELSK
+127 
-139 NEIDAINS
+139 
-147 TGDFVNSL
+147 
-155 DSAIRTRGYYKC
+155 
-167 SNNHTTISADKAYV
+167 
-181 ITADP
+181 
-186 CNQWTPRKQIVMWM
+186 
-200 LQITG
+200 
-205 GINVDNAETIIAKLK
+205 
-220 LDGSKAEFVRS
+220 
-231 DIEAIKQLYNE
+231 
-242 AIKYGKFKERVNN
+242 
-255 ALSNDGN
+255 
-262 YATNLTDVDNIT
+262 
-274 SEYYTS
+274 
-280 NSNKYIKVGPYTMK
+280 
-294 YVNGKY
+294 
-300 LNEEI
+300 
-305 IFGGIGGKV
+305 
-314 DNETLGLYI
+314 
-323 QNGNQKIKVNKIIT
+323 
-337 DDKIANTKNFRP
+337 
-349 CEESD
+349 
-354 PVSGLYVE
+354 
-362 HTTDFMR
+362 
-369 PSSEKEFYILI
+369 
-380 PKTELEADAKLYA
+380 
-393 HFTWMEAKGEECV
+393 
-406 KNGISYQIS
+406 
-415 EGSLEKKNR
+415 
-424 ITRLKPNKDKKIKF
+424 
-438 EATFTQQLTE
+438 
-448 FNGER
+448 
-453 ELKEF
+453 
-458 TLDLGTVQP
+458 
-467 PSKEGSYYVSIRK
+467 
-480 IGEGGKGLEGA
+480 
-491 EFLINGVSY
+491 
-500 GTNEDGYIENE
+500 
-511 DGDILMEQL
+511 
-520 INASGTETWTVEE
+520 
-533 KSAPEGY
+533 
-540 ITQPLKIVFNV
+540 
-551 YKVYNSTTNT
+551 
-561 YEVDR
+561 
-566 IEIVSSNSNAKVTF
+566 
-580 NKENKTITVQI
+580 
-591 KNIEKPDPNNPNDLL
+591 
-606 DTYEIKAKKV
+606 
-616 DEQGKGLAGAKFNIT
+616 
-631 WPTGKTSEAT
+631 
-641 SNENGDLV
+641 
-649 ISGQTPI
+649 
-656 LGLNSEEE
+656 
-664 DHFKIEEIEAPAG
+664 
-677 YKMINGAIE
+677 
-686 FDVKKEKL
+686 
-694 ITIDGTDKYGIT
+694 
-706 GIINVNAPEGVTI
+706 
-719 ELNGRGEISIV
+719 
-730 IPNQKDIKLIS
+730 
-741 IGGNVWE
+741 
-748 DAKTGKASLGDGIN
+748 
-762 STTNNVDKNLENIKV
+762 
-777 SLYTEDMKLAE
+777 
-788 LMPADSVTNIYNRI
+788 
-802 NPTLTDANGNYKF
+802 
-815 EGVDESKKY
+815 
-824 YVVFEYDGQV
+824 
-834 YMPTEYLAKGISGDT
+834 MPTEYLAKGISGDT

-906 TNSKASELETNTG
+906 ANSKASELETNTG

-1000 KYGTLDY
+1000 QYGTLDY

-1040 EKVRIYRSIVG
+1040 EKVRIYRSIVE

-1125 TSNGNSLTTPFNSK
+1125 TNTKNGNSDKTVFNGK
-1139 EKALYYIKDYM
+1139 TYALDSIKDYI

-1157 KENNGKINLA
+1157 KDNNGKINLA

-1179 NRLNAQYY
+1179 YRLNAQYY

-1223 LETQIIE
+1223 LETQITE

-1247 TNGKNISNDKSS
+1247 TNGKNISKDKSS

-1304 RMALQGFEGYINI
+1304 RMALQGFEGDINI

-1355 LIDVNSTP
+1355 LVDVNSTP

-1387 ATLTIDDG
+1387 ATLTIT

-1400 PDSDT
+1400 PDH
-1405 PPDSN
+1405 N

-1419 SGCVWEDAKTGK
+1419 SGCVWEDAKTEK

-1438 RDSGEKR
+1438 RDSGEKG
-1445 IAGVKVALCT
+1445 IAGVKVALCKKYERNDST
-1455 REDKINDQLS
+1455 QQAAGDEKLGWIKEYNDK
-1465 TGEKQVDWIQRY
+1465 RY
-1477 NEKNYNKYTYKVVK
+1477 NKEYIYKSVADEYTTGKDGKYSFEVK
-1491 EETTDQNGEY
+1491 E
-1501 SFKDVEKG
+1501 SG

-1527 NKENETN
+1527 DEDNETN

-1641 IAKTQKIKIEGRRG
+1641 IAKTQKIKIVGRKN

-1698 TAEAKGNEIKNVI
+1698 TAEATKGNETKNVI

-1743 TYKMQINKLN
+1743 TYKMQINELN

-1769 NSENKVESKA
+1769 NSGIKVESKA

-1791 FNKTQSGDWNSITD
+1791 FNKTQSGDWNAITD

-1847 INNKYSNKGYLD
+1847 INNA
-1859 NEYLNNNMLTISQLI
+1859 YLNNNMLTISQLI
-1874 TKEGAQGGY
+1874 TKESAQGGY

-1891 LENAVGRRMKTSIVG
+1891 LENAVGRRMETSIVG

-1923 NVAVMPPF
+1923 DVAVMPPF

>member
-56 WENET
+56 WGNET
-61 DFEVNREEIQGGGFQ
+61 GFEVDPDNIQSNGFE
-76 VPKIEGRAIYCT
+76 VPKVEGRAIYCT
-88 ERDVTLAMT
+88 QRDVTLAMT
-97 SAMWRGESNEYTYYW
+97 SAMWRGESSAYTYYW
-112 STPKVENIFNPANVD
+112 STPKVEDIFNPAN
-127 KEGRIWSKELSK
+127 GNLWSRKLTDT
-139 NEIDAINS
+139 EISAINNANNFGLPA
-147 TGDFVNSL
+147 T
-155 DSAIRTRGYYKC
+155 IRTRGYYKC

-220 LDGSKAEFVRS
+220 LDGSKAKFVRS

-242 AIKYGKFKERVNN
+242 AKAYRRFKNGVNK
-255 ALSNDGN
+255 ALSNGGS
-262 YATNLTDVDNIT
+262 YATNLTDVDNMT

-280 NSNKYIKVGPYTMK
+280 NSNEYIKVGPYTMK

-300 LNEEI
+300 KDEKI

-323 QNGNQKIKVNKIIT
+323 QNGNQKIKVEKIIT
-337 DDKIANTKNFRP
+337 NDNERNTKNFRP

-380 PKTELEADAKLYA
+380 PKTELEDDAKLYA
-393 HFTWMEAKGEECV
+393 HFTWMEAKGEKCV

-415 EGSLEKKNR
+415 EDSLKKSNGK
-424 ITRLKPNKDKKIKF
+424 TKLKPDANNKIEF

-453 ELKEF
+453 KLKEF

-467 PSKEGSYYVSIRK
+467 PSKEGSYSINMRK
-480 IGEGGKGLEGA
+480 IDEKGDGLEGA
-491 EFLINGVSY
+491 EFLINGLLTYVSDK
-500 GTNEDGYIENE
+500 DGYI
-511 DGDILMEQL
+511 LRSHQV

-566 IEIVSSNSNAKVTF
+566 IEIVSANSNAKVTF
-580 NKENKTITVQI
+580 NKENQTITVQI
-591 KNIEKPDPNNPNDLL
+591 KNIKANPENPDDLL
-606 DTYEIKAKKV
+606 DTYEIKARKV
-616 DEQGKGLAGAKFNIT
+616 NEQGNGLAGAKFNIT

-649 ISGQTPI
+649 ISGQTPM
-656 LGLNSEEE
+656 LGLNSEGE

-906 TNSKASELETNTG
+906 ANSKASEYETNTG
-919 KNTIE
+919 RITIE

-1051 DMNDDEAWNK
+1051 DMNDNEAWNK

-1139 EKALYYIKDYM
+1139 EKALYNIKDYM

-1157 KENNGKINLA
+1157 KDNNGKINLA

-1193 RPIKQSEYMGQR
+1193 RPIKQSEYIGQR

-1223 LETQIIE
+1223 LETQITE

-1247 TNGKNISNDKSS
+1247 TNGKNISKDKSS

-1304 RMALQGFEGYINI
+1304 RMALQGFGGYINI

-1355 LIDVNSTP
+1355 LVDVNSTP

-1387 ATLTIDDG
+1387 ATLTIT

-1400 PDSDT
+1400 PDH
-1405 PPDSN
+1405 N

-1419 SGCVWEDAKTGK
+1419 SGCVWEDAKTEK

-1438 RDSGEKR
+1438 RDSGEKG
-1445 IAGVKVALCT
+1445 IAGVKVALCKKYERNDST
-1455 REDKINDQLS
+1455 QQAAGDEKLGWIKEYNDK
-1465 TGEKQVDWIQRY
+1465 RY
-1477 NEKNYNKYTYKVVK
+1477 NKEYIYKSVADEYTTGKDGKYSFEVK
-1491 EETTDQNGEY
+1491 E
-1501 SFKDVEKG
+1501 SG

-1527 NKENETN
+1527 DEDNETN

-1641 IAKTQKIKIEGRRG
+1641 IAKTQKIKIEGRKN

-1698 TAEAKGNEIKNVI
+1698 TAEATKGNETKNVI

-1743 TYKMQINKLN
+1743 TYKMQINELN

-1769 NSENKVESKA
+1769 NSGIKVESKA

-1791 FNKTQSGDWNSITD
+1791 FNKTQSGDWNAITD

-1847 INNKYSNKGYLD
+1847 INNA
-1859 NEYLNNNMLTISQLI
+1859 YLNNNMLTISQLI
-1874 TKEGAQGGY
+1874 TKESAQGGY

-1891 LENAVGRRMKTSIVG
+1891 LKNAVGRRMETSIVG

-1923 NVAVMPPF
+1923 DVAVMPPF
-1931 GIGQVFYYILTIV
+1931 GIGQVFYYVLTIV

>member
-56 WENET
+56 WGNET
-61 DFEVNREEIQGGGFQ
+61 GFEVDPDNIQSNGFE
-76 VPKIEGRAIYCT
+76 VPKVEGRAIYCT
-88 ERDVTLAMT
+88 QRRVTLAMT
-97 SAMWRGESNEYTYYW
+97 SAMWRGESNAYTYYW
-112 STPKVENIFNPANVD
+112 STPKVENIFKPAN
-127 KEGRIWSKELSK
+127 KNLWSKELDDK
-139 NEIDAINS
+139 EIEAINNVENFGASIKS
-147 TGDFVNSL
+147 T
-155 DSAIRTRGYYKC
+155 IRTRGYYEC
-167 SNNHTTISADKAYV
+167 GNNHTTISADKAYV
-181 ITADP
+181 ITAEP

-200 LQITG
+200 LIDG
-205 GINVDNAETIIAKLK
+205 GVNTENAETIIAR
-220 LDGSKAEFVRS
+220 LDIDGGKAQFVR
-231 DIEAIKQLYNE
+231 DNVDAIKQLYNE

-337 DDKIANTKNFRP
+337 DDKITNTKNFKP

-415 EGSLEKKNR
+415 EGSLEKENG

-438 EATFTQQLTE
+438 EAAFTQQLTE

-511 DGDILMEQL
+511 DEDILMEQL

-649 ISGQTPI
+649 ISGQTSI
-656 LGLNSEEE
+656 LGLNSEGE

-1139 EKALYYIKDYM
+1139 EKALYYIKDYI

-1157 KENNGKINLA
+1157 KDNNGKINLA

-1223 LETQIIE
+1223 LETQITE

-1355 LIDVNSTP
+1355 LVDVNSTP

-1400 PDSDT
+1400 PDS
-1405 PPDSN
+1405 N

-1419 SGCVWEDAKTGK
+1419 DGCVWEDNNK
-1431 ASLGNGI
+1431 NGI
-1438 RDSGEKR
+1438 RDLGEEK

-1509 DYYVLFGY
+1509 YYYVLFGY

-1534 KILGKT
+1534 KILEKT

-1583 AIDDWARVEE
+1583 AIDDWDRVKE

-1743 TYKMQINKLN
+1743 TYKMQINELN

-1810 PAEEKDGENIN
+1810 PTEEKDGENIN

-1931 GIGQVFYYILTIV
+1931 GIGQVFYYVLTVV

>member
-56 WENET
+56 WGNET
-61 DFEVNREEIQGGGFQ
+61 GFEVDPDNLQSNGFE
-76 VPKIEGRAIYCT
+76 VPKVEGRAIYCT
-88 ERDVTLAMT
+88 ERGVTLAMN
-97 SAMWRGESNEYTYYW
+97 SNMYRGTNTAYSYYNW
-112 STPKVENIFNPANVD
+112 GPKIVSNIFDPAN
-127 KEGRIWSKELSK
+127 GNLWSRKLTDT
-139 NEIDAINS
+139 EIRAINNVK
-147 TGDFVNSL
+147 DFGL
-155 DSAIRTRGYYKC
+155 LATIRTRGYYKC

-220 LDGSKAEFVRS
+220 LDGSKAKFVRS

-242 AIKYGKFKERVNN
+242 AKAYRRFKNGVNK
-255 ALSNDGN
+255 ALSNGGS
-262 YATNLTDVDNIT
+262 YATNLTDVDNMT

-280 NSNKYIKVGPYTMK
+280 NSNEYIKVGPYTMK

-300 LNEEI
+300 KDEKI

-323 QNGNQKIKVNKIIT
+323 QNGNQKIKVEKIIT
-337 DDKIANTKNFRP
+337 NDNERNTKNFRP

-380 PKTELEADAKLYA
+380 PKTELEDDAKLYA
-393 HFTWMEAKGEECV
+393 HFTWMEAKGEKCV

-415 EGSLEKKNR
+415 EDSLKKSNGK
-424 ITRLKPNKDKKIKF
+424 TKLKPDANNKIEF

-453 ELKEF
+453 KLKEF

-467 PSKEGSYYVSIRK
+467 PSKEGSYSINMRK
-480 IGEGGKGLEGA
+480 IDEKGDGLEGA
-491 EFLINGVSY
+491 EFLINGLLTYVSDK
-500 GTNEDGYIENE
+500 DGYI
-511 DGDILMEQL
+511 LRSHQV

-566 IEIVSSNSNAKVTF
+566 IEIVSANSNAKVTF
-580 NKENKTITVQI
+580 NKENQTITVQI
-591 KNIEKPDPNNPNDLL
+591 KNIKANPENPDDLL

-616 DEQGKGLAGAKFNIT
+616 NEQGNGLAGAKFNIT

-649 ISGQTPI
+649 ISGQTPM
-656 LGLNSEEE
+656 LELNSEGE

-719 ELNGRGEISIV
+719 EINGRGEISIV
-730 IPNQKDIKLIS
+730 IPNQKNIKLIS

-906 TNSKASELETNTG
+906 ANSKASELETNTG

-977 KKTSKGVAYVQ
+977 KKTSKGVTYVQ

-1027 EFIVANGHYPNEA
+1027 EFIVANRHYPNEA

-1051 DMNDDEAWNK
+1051 DMNDNEAWNK

-1139 EKALYYIKDYM
+1139 EKALYNIKDYM

-1157 KENNGKINLA
+1157 KDNNGKINLA

-1223 LETQIIE
+1223 LETQITE

-1304 RMALQGFEGYINI
+1304 RMALQGFEGYRNI

-1355 LIDVNSTP
+1355 LVDVNSTP

-1387 ATLTIDDG
+1387 ATLTIT

-1400 PDSDT
+1400 PDH
-1405 PPDSN
+1405 N

-1501 SFKDVEKG
+1501 SFKDVKKG

-1517 GLDDATVLTN
+1517 GLDDATILTN

-1534 KILGKT
+1534 KILEKT

-1552 KSTIFQAGFE
+1552 KSTIFQANLE
-1562 NGYDIENV
+1562 NGEYDLEKIKE
-1570 DYDKSLNEAHVSK
+1570 YDKNLNDKYVSD
-1583 AIDDWARVEE
+1583 AIDDWDRVKE

-1641 IAKTQKIKIEGRRG
+1641 IAKTQKIKIEGRRD

-1711 WKSNRSTT
+1711 WKSNRIAT

-1743 TYKMQINKLN
+1743 TYKMQVNELN

-1835 QSNTISKIEADN
+1835 QSNTICKIERPDN
-1847 INNKYSNKGYLD
+1847 TEDKKAYLD
-1859 NEYLNNNMLTISQLI
+1859 NDYLNNNMLTISQLI

-1891 LENAVGRRMKTSIVG
+1891 LENAVGRRMETSIVG

-1931 GIGQVFYYILTIV
+1931 GIGQVFYYVLTVV

>member
-56 WENET
+56 WGNET
-61 DFEVNREEIQGGGFQ
+61 GFEVDPDNLQSNGFE
-76 VPKIEGRAIYCT
+76 VPKVEGRAIYCT
-88 ERDVTLAMT
+88 ERGVTLAMN
-97 SAMWRGESNEYTYYW
+97 SNMYRGTNTAYSYYNW
-112 STPKVENIFNPANVD
+112 GPKIVSNIFDPAN
-127 KEGRIWSKELSK
+127 GMWSKTLTDD
-139 NEIDAINS
+139 EIKAINNVK
-147 TGDFVNSL
+147 DFGL
-155 DSAIRTRGYYKC
+155 LATIRTRGYYKC

-205 GINVDNAETIIAKLK
+205 GINVDNDETIIAKLK

-242 AIKYGKFKERVNN
+242 AKAYRRFKNGVNK
-255 ALSNDGN
+255 ALSNGGS

-280 NSNKYIKVGPYTMK
+280 NSNEYIKVGPYTMK

-300 LNEEI
+300 KDEKI

-323 QNGNQKIKVNKIIT
+323 QNGNQKIKVEKIIT
-337 DDKIANTKNFRP
+337 NDNERNTKNFRP

-380 PKTELEADAKLYA
+380 PKTELEDDAKLYA
-393 HFTWMEAKGEECV
+393 HFTWMEAKGEKCV

-415 EGSLEKKNR
+415 EDSLKKSNGK
-424 ITRLKPNKDKKIKF
+424 TKLKPDANKKIEF

-453 ELKEF
+453 KLKEF

-467 PSKEGSYYVSIRK
+467 PSKEGSYSINMRK
-480 IGEGGKGLEGA
+480 IDEKGDGLEGA
-491 EFLINGVSY
+491 EFLINGLLTYVSDK
-500 GTNEDGYIENE
+500 DGYI
-511 DGDILMEQL
+511 LRSHQV

-580 NKENKTITVQI
+580 NKENQTITVQI
-591 KNIEKPDPNNPNDLL
+591 KNIKANPENPDDLL

-616 DEQGKGLAGAKFNIT
+616 NEQGNGLAGAKFNIT

-649 ISGQTPI
+649 ISGQTPR
-656 LGLNSEEE
+656 LGLNSEGE

-788 LMPADSVTNIYNRI
+788 LMPDDSVTNIYNRI

-906 TNSKASELETNTG
+906 ANSKASEYETNTG

-977 KKTSKGVAYVQ
+977 KKTSKGVTYVQ

-1027 EFIVANGHYPNEA
+1027 EFIVANRHYPNEA

-1051 DMNDDEAWNK
+1051 DMNDNEAWNK

-1125 TSNGNSLTTPFNSK
+1125 TNTKNGNSDKTVFNGK
-1139 EKALYYIKDYM
+1139 TYALDSIKDYI

-1157 KENNGKINLA
+1157 KDNNGKINLA

-1223 LETQIIE
+1223 LETQITE

-1247 TNGKNISNDKSS
+1247 TNGKNISKDKSS

-1355 LIDVNSTP
+1355 LVDVNSTP

-1387 ATLTIDDG
+1387 ATLTIT

-1400 PDSDT
+1400 PD
-1405 PPDSN
+1405 PN

-1419 SGCVWEDAKTGK
+1419 SGCVWEDNNK
-1431 ASLGNGI
+1431 NGI
-1438 RDSGEKR
+1438 RDSGEEK
-1445 IAGVKVALCT
+1445 IAGVKVALCKKYERDDGT
-1455 REDKINDQLS
+1455 QQVAGDEKLGWIKEYNDKLKLYNKEYIYKS
-1465 TGEKQVDWIQRY
+1465 VGEYTTGEDG
-1477 NEKNYNKYTYKVVK
+1477 TYSFEVK
-1491 EETTDQNGEY
+1491 E
-1501 SFKDVEKG
+1501 SG

-1527 NKENETN
+1527 DEDNETY
-1534 KILGKT
+1534 KVLVARRGK
-1540 GSNTKSYNGQDY
+1540 NEKSYNGQDY

-1583 AIDDWARVEE
+1583 AIDDWDRVKE

-1711 WKSNRSTT
+1711 WKSNRIAT

-1743 TYKMQINKLN
+1743 TYKMQVNELN

-1835 QSNTISKIEADN
+1835 QSNTICKIERPDN
-1847 INNKYSNKGYLD
+1847 TEDKKAYLD
-1859 NEYLNNNMLTISQLI
+1859 NDYLNNNMLTISQLI

-1891 LENAVGRRMKTSIVG
+1891 LENAVGRRMETSIVG

-1931 GIGQVFYYILTIV
+1931 GIGQVFYYVLTVV

>member
-56 WENET
+56 WGNET
-61 DFEVNREEIQGGGFQ
+61 GFEVDPDNIQSNGFE
-76 VPKIEGRAIYCT
+76 VPKVEGRAIYCT
-88 ERDVTLAMT
+88 QRDVTLAMT
-97 SAMWRGESNEYTYYW
+97 SAMWRGESSAYTYYW
-112 STPKVENIFNPANVD
+112 STPKVEDIFNPAN
-127 KEGRIWSKELSK
+127 GNLWSRKLTDT
-139 NEIDAINS
+139 EISAINNANNFGLPA
-147 TGDFVNSL
+147 T
-155 DSAIRTRGYYKC
+155 IRTRGYYKC

-220 LDGSKAEFVRS
+220 LDGSKAKFVRS

-242 AIKYGKFKERVNN
+242 AKAYRRFKNGVNK
-255 ALSNDGN
+255 ALSNGGS
-262 YATNLTDVDNIT
+262 YATNLTDVDNMT

-280 NSNKYIKVGPYTMK
+280 NSNEYIKVGPYTMK

-300 LNEEI
+300 KDEKI

-323 QNGNQKIKVNKIIT
+323 QNGNQKIKVEKIIT
-337 DDKIANTKNFRP
+337 NDNERNTKNFRP

-380 PKTELEADAKLYA
+380 PKTELEDDAKLYA
-393 HFTWMEAKGEECV
+393 HFTWMEAKGEKCV

-415 EGSLEKKNR
+415 EDSLKKSNGK
-424 ITRLKPNKDKKIKF
+424 TKLKPDANNKIEF

-453 ELKEF
+453 KLKEF

-467 PSKEGSYYVSIRK
+467 PSKEGSYSINMRK
-480 IGEGGKGLEGA
+480 IDEKGDGLEGA
-491 EFLINGVSY
+491 EFLINGLLTYVSDK
-500 GTNEDGYIENE
+500 DGYI
-511 DGDILMEQL
+511 LRSHQV

-566 IEIVSSNSNAKVTF
+566 IEIVSANSNAKVTF
-580 NKENKTITVQI
+580 NKENQTITVQI
-591 KNIEKPDPNNPNDLL
+591 KNIKANPENPDDLL
-606 DTYEIKAKKV
+606 DTYEIKARKV
-616 DEQGKGLAGAKFNIT
+616 NEQGNGLAGAKFNIT

-649 ISGQTPI
+649 ISGQTSM
-656 LGLNSEEE
+656 LGLNSEGE

-906 TNSKASELETNTG
+906 ANSKASEYETNTG
-919 KNTIE
+919 RITIE

-1051 DMNDDEAWNK
+1051 DMNDNEAWNK

-1125 TSNGNSLTTPFNSK
+1125 TSNGNSLTTPFNNK
-1139 EKALYYIKDYM
+1139 EKALYNIKDYM

-1157 KENNGKINLA
+1157 KDNNGKINLA

-1193 RPIKQSEYMGQR
+1193 RPIKQSEYIGQR

-1223 LETQIIE
+1223 LETQITE

-1247 TNGKNISNDKSS
+1247 TNGKNISKDKSS

-1304 RMALQGFEGYINI
+1304 RMALQGFEGYVNI

-1355 LIDVNSTP
+1355 LVDVNSTP

-1387 ATLTIDDG
+1387 ATLTIT

-1400 PDSDT
+1400 PDPDT
-1405 PPDSN
+1405 PPDPN

-1419 SGCVWEDAKTGK
+1419 SGCVWEDNNK
-1431 ASLGNGI
+1431 NGI
-1438 RDSGEKR
+1438 RDSGEEK

-1455 REDKINDQLS
+1455 RINDQLD

-1501 SFKDVEKG
+1501 RFKDVEKG
-1509 DYYVLFGY
+1509 YYYVLFGY

-1552 KSTIFQAGFE
+1552 KSTIFQANLE
-1562 NGYDIENV
+1562 NGEYDLEKIKE
-1570 DYDKSLNEAHVSK
+1570 YDKNLNDKYVSD
-1583 AIDDWARVEE
+1583 AIDDWERVKE
-1593 VNKYSKIQT
+1593 VNEYSKIQT

-1641 IAKTQKIKIEGRRG
+1641 IAKTPKIEVTEVKG
-1655 GEKIENVDLG
+1655 GERIPNVDLG
-1665 LVERPITQLQI
+1665 LVERPKTQLQI

-1698 TAEAKGNEIKNVI
+1698 TAEATKGNETKNVI
-1711 WKSNRSTT
+1711 WKSNRSAT

-1727 QLYLDEE
+1727 QLYLDKE

-1743 TYKMQINKLN
+1743 TYKMQINELN

-1769 NSENKVESKA
+1769 NSGIKVESKA

-1791 FNKTQSGDWNSITD
+1791 FNKTQSGDWNAITD

-1847 INNKYSNKGYLD
+1847 INNA
-1859 NEYLNNNMLTISQLI
+1859 YLNNNMLTISQLI

-1891 LENAVGRRMKTSIVG
+1891 LENAVGRRMETSIVG

-1923 NVAVMPPF
+1923 DVAVMPPF
-1931 GIGQVFYYILTIV
+1931 GIGQVFYYVLTIV

>member
-56 WENET
+56 WGNET
-61 DFEVNREEIQGGGFQ
+61 GFEVDPDNIQGNGFE
-76 VPKIEGRAIYCT
+76 VPKVEGRAIYCT
-88 ERDVTLAMT
+88 QRDVTLAMT
-97 SAMWRGESNEYTYYW
+97 SAMWRGESSAYTYYW
-112 STPKVENIFNPANVD
+112 STPKVEDIFNPAN
-127 KEGRIWSKELSK
+127 GNLWSRELTDT
-139 NEIDAINS
+139 EISAINN
-147 TGDFVNSL
+147 VNNFGL
-155 DSAIRTRGYYKC
+155 PATIRTRGYYKC
-167 SNNHTTISADKAYV
+167 SNNHTTISAEEAYV

-200 LQITG
+200 LIDG
-205 GINVDNAETIIAKLK
+205 GVNTENAETIIAR
-220 LDGSKAEFVRS
+220 LDIDGGKAEFVRS
-231 DIEAIKQLYNE
+231 DIEAIKQLYYE
-242 AIKYGKFKERVNN
+242 AIAYGKFKERVNN

-274 SEYYTS
+274 SEYYTNDS
-280 NSNKYIKVGPYTMK
+280 NEKYIKVGPYTMK

-300 LNEEI
+300 KDEKI

-337 DDKIANTKNFRP
+337 DDEVNNTKNFKP

-362 HTTDFMR
+362 HTDKKMR

-393 HFTWMEAKGEECV
+393 HFTWMEAKGEKCV
-406 KNGISYQIS
+406 KNGISYKIS
-415 EGSLEKKNR
+415 EDSL
-424 ITRLKPNKDKKIKF
+424 KKINRKTKLNPDANKKIEF

-453 ELKEF
+453 KLKEF

-533 KSAPEGY
+533 KIAPAGY
-540 ITQPLKIVFNV
+540 IVQPLKIVFNV

-566 IEIVSSNSNAKVTF
+566 IEIVSSNSNAEVTF
-580 NKENKTITVQI
+580 NKEDQTITVKI
-591 KNIEKPDPNNPNDLL
+591 KNIKNPNPDNPDDLL
-606 DTYEIKAKKV
+606 NTYKIKAKKV
-616 DEQGKGLAGAKFNIT
+616 DEQGNGLAGAKFKIT

-649 ISGQTPI
+649 ISGQTPT
-656 LGLNSEEE
+656 LLLNSEGE

-706 GIINVNAPEGVTI
+706 IVNVNTPEGVI
-719 ELNGRGEISIV
+719 IGLSGSGEISIV
-730 IPNQKDIKLIS
+730 ISNQKDIPLIS

-788 LMPADSVTNIYNRI
+788 LMPDDSVTNIYNRI

-906 TNSKASELETNTG
+906 ANSKASELETNTG

-1000 KYGTLDY
+1000 QYGTLDY

-1223 LETQIIE
+1223 LETQITE

-1552 KSTIFQAGFE
+1552 KSTIFQANLE
-1562 NGYDIENV
+1562 NGEYDLEEIKE
-1570 DYDKSLNEAHVSK
+1570 YDKNLNDKYVSD
-1583 AIDDWARVEE
+1583 AIDDWGRVKE
-1593 VNKYSKIQT
+1593 VNEYSKIQT

-1641 IAKTQKIKIEGRRG
+1641 IAKTPKIEVTEVKG
-1655 GEKIENVDLG
+1655 GERIPNVDLG

-1711 WKSNRSTT
+1711 WKSNRSAT

-1743 TYKMQINKLN
+1743 MYKMQINKLKN
-1753 DYVEYEGLEY
+1753 YVEYEGLEY

-1769 NSENKVESKA
+1769 NSGIKVEPKA

-1791 FNKTQSGDWNSITD
+1791 FNKTQSGDWNAITD

-1835 QSNTISKIEADN
+1835 QSNTISKIERPDN
-1847 INNKYSNKGYLD
+1847 TEDNEAYLD
-1859 NEYLNNNMLTISQLI
+1859 NAYLNNNMLTISQLI

-1891 LENAVGRRMKTSIVG
+1891 LENAVGRRMETSIVG
-1906 NFNPAND
+1906 NFNPANN

-1923 NVAVMPPF
+1923 DVAVMPPF
-1931 GIGQVFYYILTIV
+1931 GIGQVFYYVLAIV

>member
-56 WENET
+56 WGNET
-61 DFEVNREEIQGGGFQ
+61 GFEVDPDNLQSNGFE
-76 VPKIEGRAIYCT
+76 VPKVEGRAIYCT
-88 ERDVTLAMT
+88 ERGVTLAMN
-97 SAMWRGESNEYTYYW
+97 SNMYRGTNTAYSYYNW
-112 STPKVENIFNPANVD
+112 GPKIVSNIFDPAN
-127 KEGRIWSKELSK
+127 GNLWSRKLTDT
-139 NEIDAINS
+139 EIRAINNVK
-147 TGDFVNSL
+147 DFGL
-155 DSAIRTRGYYKC
+155 PATIRTRGYYKC

-220 LDGSKAEFVRS
+220 LDGSKAQFVR
-231 DIEAIKQLYNE
+231 DNVDAIKQLYNE

-337 DDKIANTKNFRP
+337 DDKITNTKNFKP

-415 EGSLEKKNR
+415 EGSLEKENE

-438 EATFTQQLTE
+438 EAAFTQQLTE

-467 PSKEGSYYVSIRK
+467 PSKEGSYSINMRK
-480 IGEGGKGLEGA
+480 IYEDENGVEHGLEGA
-491 EFLINGVSY
+491 EFLINGLLTYVSDK
-500 GTNEDGYIENE
+500 DGYI
-511 DGDILMEQL
+511 LRSHQV

-566 IEIVSSNSNAKVTF
+566 IEIVSANSNAKVTF
-580 NKENKTITVQI
+580 NKENQTITVQI
-591 KNIEKPDPNNPNDLL
+591 KNIKANPENPDDLL

-616 DEQGKGLAGAKFNIT
+616 NEQGNGLAGAKFNIT

-649 ISGQTPI
+649 ISGQTPM
-656 LGLNSEEE
+656 LELNSEGE

-719 ELNGRGEISIV
+719 EINGRGEISIV
-730 IPNQKDIKLIS
+730 IPNQKNIKLIS

-906 TNSKASELETNTG
+906 ANSKASELETNTG

-1051 DMNDDEAWNK
+1051 DMNDNEAWNK

-1125 TSNGNSLTTPFNSK
+1125 TNTKNGNSDKTVFNGK
-1139 EKALYYIKDYM
+1139 TYALDSIKDYI

-1157 KENNGKINLA
+1157 KDNNGKINLA

-1223 LETQIIE
+1223 LETQITE

-1247 TNGKNISNDKSS
+1247 TNGKNISKDKSS

-1355 LIDVNSTP
+1355 LVDVNSTP

-1387 ATLTIDDG
+1387 ATLTIT

-1400 PDSDT
+1400 P
-1405 PPDSN
+1405 
-1410 TPIDSTNII
+1410 DSTNII
-1419 SGCVWEDAKTGK
+1419 SGCVWEDAKTEK

-1438 RDSGEKR
+1438 RDSGEKG
-1445 IAGVKVALCT
+1445 IAGVKVALCKKYERNDST
-1455 REDKINDQLS
+1455 QQAAGDEKLGWIKEYNDK
-1465 TGEKQVDWIQRY
+1465 RY
-1477 NEKNYNKYTYKVVK
+1477 NKEYIYKSVADEYTTGKDGKYSFEVK
-1491 EETTDQNGEY
+1491 E
-1501 SFKDVEKG
+1501 SG

-1527 NKENETN
+1527 DEDNETN

-1641 IAKTQKIKIEGRRG
+1641 IAKTQKIKIEGRKN

-1698 TAEAKGNEIKNVI
+1698 TAEATKGNETKNVI

-1743 TYKMQINKLN
+1743 TYKMQINELN

-1769 NSENKVESKA
+1769 NSGIKVESKA

-1791 FNKTQSGDWNSITD
+1791 FNKTQSGDWNAITD

-1847 INNKYSNKGYLD
+1847 INNA
-1859 NEYLNNNMLTISQLI
+1859 YLNNNMLTISQLI
-1874 TKEGAQGGY
+1874 TKESAQGGY

-1891 LENAVGRRMKTSIVG
+1891 LENAVGRRMETSIVG

-1923 NVAVMPPF
+1923 DVAVMPPF
-1931 GIGQVFYYILTIV
+1931 GIGQVFYYVLTIV

>member
-56 WENET
+56 WGNET
-61 DFEVNREEIQGGGFQ
+61 GFEVDPDNLQSNGFE
-76 VPKIEGRAIYCT
+76 VPKVEGRAIYCT
-88 ERDVTLAMT
+88 ERGVTLAMN
-97 SAMWRGESNEYTYYW
+97 SNMYRGTNTAYSYYNW
-112 STPKVENIFNPANVD
+112 GPKIVSNIFDPAN
-127 KEGRIWSKELSK
+127 GMWSKTLTDD
-139 NEIDAINS
+139 EIKAINN
-147 TGDFVNSL
+147 VNNFGL
-155 DSAIRTRGYYKC
+155 PATIRTRGYYKC

-242 AIKYGKFKERVNN
+242 AKAYGRFKNGVNK
-255 ALSNDGN
+255 ALSNGGS

-280 NSNKYIKVGPYTMK
+280 NSNEYIKVGPYTMK

-300 LNEEI
+300 KDEKI

-323 QNGNQKIKVNKIIT
+323 QNGNQKIKVEKIIT
-337 DDKIANTKNFRP
+337 NDNERNTKNFKP

-380 PKTELEADAKLYA
+380 PKTELEDDAKLYA
-393 HFTWMEAKGEECV
+393 HFTWMEAKGEKCV

-415 EGSLEKKNR
+415 KDSLKKSNGK
-424 ITRLKPNKDKKIKF
+424 TKLKPDANKKIEF

-453 ELKEF
+453 KLKEF

-467 PSKEGSYYVSIRK
+467 PSKEGSYSINMRK
-480 IGEGGKGLEGA
+480 IDEKG
-491 EFLINGVSY
+491 
-500 GTNEDGYIENE
+500 D
-511 DGDILMEQL
+511 
-520 INASGTETWTVEE
+520 
-533 KSAPEGY
+533 
-540 ITQPLKIVFNV
+540 
-551 YKVYNSTTNT
+551 
-561 YEVDR
+561 
-566 IEIVSSNSNAKVTF
+566 
-580 NKENKTITVQI
+580 
-591 KNIEKPDPNNPNDLL
+591 
-606 DTYEIKAKKV
+606 
-616 DEQGKGLAGAKFNIT
+616 GLAGAKFNIT

-649 ISGQTPI
+649 ISGQIPI
-656 LGLNSEEE
+656 LGLNSEGE

-730 IPNQKDIKLIS
+730 IPNQKDIKLNS

-868 GRDNGNSGSTG
+868 GRDNGNSGNTG

-906 TNSKASELETNTG
+906 ANSKASEFETNTG

-1000 KYGTLDY
+1000 EYGTLDY

-1051 DMNDDEAWNK
+1051 DMNDNEAWNK

-1125 TSNGNSLTTPFNSK
+1125 TNTKNGNSDKTVFNGK
-1139 EKALYYIKDYM
+1139 TYALDSIKDYI

-1157 KENNGKINLA
+1157 KDNNGKINLA
-1167 KQYADSQQGIYI
+1167 KQYADSQQSIYI

-1215 TVYNLSQS
+1215 TIYNLSQS
-1223 LETQIIE
+1223 LETQITE

-1247 TNGKNISNDKSS
+1247 TNGKNISKDKSS

-1355 LIDVNSTP
+1355 LVDVNSTP

-1387 ATLTIDDG
+1387 ATLTIT

-1400 PDSDT
+1400 PDPDT
-1405 PPDSN
+1405 PPDPN

-1501 SFKDVEKG
+1501 SFKDVKKG

-1517 GLDDATVLTN
+1517 GLDDATILTN

-1534 KILGKT
+1534 KKLGKT

-1552 KSTIFQAGFE
+1552 KSTIFQANLE
-1562 NGYDIENV
+1562 NGEYDLEKIKE
-1570 DYDKSLNEAHVSK
+1570 YDKNLNDKYVSD
-1583 AIDDWARVEE
+1583 AIDDWERVKE
-1593 VNKYSKIQT
+1593 VNEYSKIQT

-1641 IAKTQKIKIEGRRG
+1641 IAKTPKIEVKEVKD
-1655 GEKIENVDLG
+1655 GERIPNVDLG

-1698 TAEAKGNEIKNVI
+1698 TAEATKGNETKNVI
-1711 WKSNRSTT
+1711 WKSNRSVT

-1743 TYKMQINKLN
+1743 MYKMQINELKN
-1753 DYVEYEGLEY
+1753 YVEYEGLEY
-1763 YAKGRT
+1763 YAKGST
-1769 NSENKVESKA
+1769 NSGIKVESKA

-1791 FNKTQSGDWNSITD
+1791 L
-1805 INEII
+1805 NEAGNWKNTNIDTII
-1810 PAEEKDGENIN
+1810 S

-1826 YRLKDTISS
+1826 DKLKDTISS
-1835 QSNTISKIEADN
+1835 QSNTVSKIEADN
-1847 INNKYSNKGYLD
+1847 INNA
-1859 NEYLNNNMLTISQLI
+1859 YLNNNMLTISQLI
-1874 TKEGAQGGY
+1874 TKESAQGGY

-1891 LENAVGRRMKTSIVG
+1891 LENAVGRRMETSIVG

-1923 NVAVMPPF
+1923 DVAVMPPF
-1931 GIGQVFYYILTIV
+1931 GIGQVFYYVLTIV

>member
-14 VTVILA
+14 VTVILT

-56 WENET
+56 WGNET
-61 DFEVNREEIQGGGFQ
+61 GFEVDPDNIQSNGFE
-76 VPKIEGRAIYCT
+76 VPKVEGRAIYCT
-88 ERDVTLAMT
+88 QRDVTLAMT
-97 SAMWRGESNEYTYYW
+97 SAMWRGESSAYTYYW
-112 STPKVENIFNPANVD
+112 STPKVEDIFNPAN
-127 KEGRIWSKELSK
+127 GNLWSRKLTDT
-139 NEIDAINS
+139 EIRAINN
-147 TGDFVNSL
+147 VNNFGL
-155 DSAIRTRGYYKC
+155 PATIRTRGYYKC

-242 AIKYGKFKERVNN
+242 AKAYGRFKNGVNK
-255 ALSNDGN
+255 ALSNGGS

-280 NSNKYIKVGPYTMK
+280 NSNEYIKVGPYTMK

-300 LNEEI
+300 KDEKI

-323 QNGNQKIKVNKIIT
+323 QNGNQKIKVEKIIT
-337 DDKIANTKNFRP
+337 DDNERNTKNFKP

-380 PKTELEADAKLYA
+380 PKTELEDDAKLYA
-393 HFTWMEAKGEECV
+393 HFTWMEAKGEKCV

-415 EGSLEKKNR
+415 EDSLKKSNGK
-424 ITRLKPNKDKKIKF
+424 TKLKLDANKKIEFK
-438 EATFTQQLTE
+438 ATFTQQLTE

-453 ELKEF
+453 KLKEF

-467 PSKEGSYYVSIRK
+467 PSKEGSYSINMRK
-480 IGEGGKGLEGA
+480 IDEKG
-491 EFLINGVSY
+491 
-500 GTNEDGYIENE
+500 D
-511 DGDILMEQL
+511 
-520 INASGTETWTVEE
+520 
-533 KSAPEGY
+533 
-540 ITQPLKIVFNV
+540 
-551 YKVYNSTTNT
+551 
-561 YEVDR
+561 
-566 IEIVSSNSNAKVTF
+566 
-580 NKENKTITVQI
+580 
-591 KNIEKPDPNNPNDLL
+591 
-606 DTYEIKAKKV
+606 
-616 DEQGKGLAGAKFNIT
+616 GLAGAKFNIT

-649 ISGQTPI
+649 ISGQIPI
-656 LGLNSEEE
+656 LGLNSEGE

-777 SLYTEDMKLAE
+777 SLYTGDMKLAE

-868 GRDNGNSGSTG
+868 GRDNGNSGNTG

-906 TNSKASELETNTG
+906 ANSKASEYETNTG
-919 KNTIE
+919 RITIE

-1020 LISQKIK
+1020 LISQKVK

-1051 DMNDDEAWNK
+1051 DMNDNEAWNK

-1139 EKALYYIKDYM
+1139 EKALYNIKDYM

-1157 KENNGKINLA
+1157 KDNNGKINLA

-1223 LETQIIE
+1223 LETQITE

-1304 RMALQGFEGYINI
+1304 RMALQGFGGYINI

-1355 LIDVNSTP
+1355 LVDVNSTP

-1387 ATLTIDDG
+1387 ATLTIT

-1400 PDSDT
+1400 PDPDT
-1405 PPDSN
+1405 PPDPN

-1465 TGEKQVDWIQRY
+1465 KGEKQVDWIQRY

-1501 SFKDVEKG
+1501 SFKDVKKG

-1517 GLDDATVLTN
+1517 GLDDATILTN

-1552 KSTIFQAGFE
+1552 KSTIFQANLE
-1562 NGYDIENV
+1562 NGEYDLEKIKE
-1570 DYDKSLNEAHVSK
+1570 YDKNLNDKYVSD
-1583 AIDDWARVEE
+1583 AIDDWERVKE
-1593 VNKYSKIQT
+1593 VNEYSKIQT

-1641 IAKTQKIKIEGRRG
+1641 IAKTPKIEVTEVKD
-1655 GEKIENVDLG
+1655 GERIPNVDLG

-1711 WKSNRSTT
+1711 WKSNRIAT

-1743 TYKMQINKLN
+1743 TYKMQINKKN
-1753 DYVEYEGLEY
+1753 DDYVEYEGLEY

-1769 NSENKVESKA
+1769 NSGIKVESKA

-1791 FNKTQSGDWNSITD
+1791 FNKTQSGDWNAITD

-1810 PAEEKDGENIN
+1810 PAEEKDDENIN

-1891 LENAVGRRMKTSIVG
+1891 LENAVGRRMETSIVG

-1931 GIGQVFYYILTIV
+1931 GIGQVFYYVLTIV

>member
-56 WENET
+56 WGNET
-61 DFEVNREEIQGGGFQ
+61 GFEVDPDNIQSNGFE
-76 VPKIEGRAIYCT
+76 VPKVEGRAIYCT
-88 ERDVTLAMT
+88 QRGVTLAMT

-147 TGDFVNSL
+147 TEDFVNSL

-167 SNNHTTISADKAYV
+167 SNNHTTISAEEAYV

-200 LQITG
+200 LIDG
-205 GINVDNAETIIAKLK
+205 GVNTENAETIIAR
-220 LDGSKAEFVRS
+220 LDIDGGKAEFVRS
-231 DIEAIKQLYNE
+231 DIEAIKQLYYE
-242 AIKYGKFKERVNN
+242 AIAYGKFKERVNN

-274 SEYYTS
+274 SEYYTNDS
-280 NSNKYIKVGPYTMK
+280 NEKYIKVGPYTMK

-300 LNEEI
+300 KDEKI

-337 DDKIANTKNFRP
+337 DDEVNNTKNFKP

-362 HTTDFMR
+362 HTDKKMR

-393 HFTWMEAKGEECV
+393 HFTWMEAKGEKCV
-406 KNGISYQIS
+406 KNGISYKIS

-424 ITRLKPNKDKKIKF
+424 ITRLKPKDKKIEF
-438 EATFTQQLTE
+438 EAAFTQQLTE

-467 PSKEGSYYVSIRK
+467 PSRKGSYSINMRK
-480 IGEGGKGLEGA
+480 IYEDENGVEHGLEGA
-491 EFLINGVSY
+491 EFLINGLLTYVSD
-500 GTNEDGYIENE
+500 EDGYILR
-511 DGDILMEQL
+511 GHQV

-533 KSAPEGY
+533 KIAPAGY
-540 ITQPLKIVFNV
+540 IVQPLKIVFNV

-566 IEIVSSNSNAKVTF
+566 IEIVSSNSNAEVTF
-580 NKENKTITVQI
+580 NKEDQTITVKI
-591 KNIEKPDPNNPNDLL
+591 KNIKNPNPDNPD
-606 DTYEIKAKKV
+606 DTYKIKAKKV
-616 DEQGKGLAGAKFNIT
+616 DEQGNGLAGAKFNIT
-631 WPTGKTSEAT
+631 WPTKEPPERISEAT
-641 SNENGDLV
+641 SNEAGELV

-656 LGLNSEEE
+656 LGLNSEEK

-677 YKMINGAIE
+677 YKMIDGAIE
-686 FDVKKEKL
+686 FDVQKEKL

-706 GIINVNAPEGVTI
+706 IVNVNSPEGVI
-719 ELNGRGEISIV
+719 IGLSGEREISIV
-730 IPNQKDIKLIS
+730 ISNQKDIPLIS

-788 LMPADSVTNIYNRI
+788 LMPDDSVTNIYNRI

-815 EGVDESKKY
+815 EGVCVDESKKY

-906 TNSKASELETNTG
+906 ANSKASELETNTG

-1014 SEWSEG
+1014 NEWSEG
-1020 LISQKIK
+1020 LISKKIK

-1084 YPTNKNATFGTDLL
+1084 YPTDKNATFGTDLL

-1125 TSNGNSLTTPFNSK
+1125 TNTKNGNSDKTVFNGK
-1139 EKALYYIKDYM
+1139 TYALDSIKDYM

-1157 KENNGKINLA
+1157 NNSGKINLA
-1167 KQYADSQQGIYI
+1167 KQYADSQRGIYI

-1193 RPIKQSEYMGQR
+1193 RPIMSQTDL
-1205 NLEVEIKYRI
+1205 NVEIKYRI
-1215 TVYNLSQS
+1215 TIYNLSQS

-1230 VVDYYDDSLQLT
+1230 VVDYYDDSLFLK

-1247 TNGKNISNDKSS
+1247 TDGKNISNDKSS
-1259 AVSES
+1259 AKPES
-1264 IYGQVTE
+1264 KYGPVTE
-1271 KSFPGFNKVYIR
+1271 KSFAGFNKAYIR

-1289 ATGEGITIDLTYKVK
+1289 ATGEAITIDLTYEVK
-1304 RMALQGFEGYINI
+1304 RMALQGFQGYVNI

-1325 INGYKTYYSANTS
+1325 INGYKTYYSENTS
-1338 TPNRHGAIIG
+1338 TPNRHGEIIG

-1387 ATLTIDDG
+1387 ATLTITDDG

-1400 PDSDT
+1400 PD
-1405 PPDSN
+1405 PN
-1410 TPIDSTNII
+1410 TPIDSTNTI
-1419 SGCVWEDAKTGK
+1419 SGCVWEDNNK
-1431 ASLGNGI
+1431 NGI
-1438 RDSGEKR
+1438 RDSGEEKEK
-1445 IAGVKVALCT
+1445 IAGVKVALCKKYERNDST
-1455 REDKINDQLS
+1455 QQAAGDEKLGWIKEYNDKRYNKEYIYKSVADEYT
-1465 TGEKQVDWIQRY
+1465 TGEDG
-1477 NEKNYNKYTYKVVK
+1477 KYSFEVK
-1491 EETTDQNGEY
+1491 E
-1501 SFKDVEKG
+1501 SG

-1527 NKENETN
+1527 DEDNETY
-1534 KILGKT
+1534 KVLVERRGK
-1540 GSNTKSYNGQDY
+1540 NEKSYNGQDY

-1743 TYKMQINKLN
+1743 TYKMQINELN

-1810 PAEEKDGENIN
+1810 PTEEKDGENIN

-1931 GIGQVFYYILTIV
+1931 GIGQVFYYVLTVV

>member
-56 WENET
+56 WGNET
-61 DFEVNREEIQGGGFQ
+61 GFEVDPDNIQSNGFE
-76 VPKIEGRAIYCT
+76 VPKVEGRAIYCT
-88 ERDVTLAMT
+88 QRDVTLAMT
-97 SAMWRGESNEYTYYW
+97 SAMWRGESSAYTYYW
-112 STPKVENIFNPANVD
+112 STPKVEDIFNPAN
-127 KEGRIWSKELSK
+127 GNLWSRKLTDT
-139 NEIDAINS
+139 EISAINNANNFGLPA
-147 TGDFVNSL
+147 T
-155 DSAIRTRGYYKC
+155 IRTRGYYKC

-200 LQITG
+200 LIDG
-205 GINVDNAETIIAKLK
+205 GVNTENAETIIER
-220 LDGSKAEFVRS
+220 LDIDGGKAQFVR
-231 DIEAIKQLYNE
+231 DNVDAIKQLYYE
-242 AIKYGKFKERVNN
+242 AIAYGKFKERVNN

-274 SEYYTS
+274 SEYYPS
-280 NSNKYIKVGPYTMK
+280 NSKEYIKVGPYTMK

-300 LNEEI
+300 KDEKI

-337 DDKIANTKNFRP
+337 DDEVNNTKNFKP

-362 HTTDFMR
+362 HTKTAMK

-393 HFTWMEAKGEECV
+393 HFTWMEAKGEKCV

-415 EGSLEKKNR
+415 EDSLKKSNGK
-424 ITRLKPNKDKKIKF
+424 TKLKPDANKKIEF

-453 ELKEF
+453 KLKEF

-467 PSKEGSYYVSIRK
+467 PSKEGSYSINMRK
-480 IGEGGKGLEGA
+480 IYEDENGVEHGLKGA
-491 EFLINGVSY
+491 EFLINGLLTYVSD
-500 GTNEDGYIENE
+500 EDGYI
-511 DGDILMEQL
+511 LRSHQV

-566 IEIVSSNSNAKVTF
+566 IEIVSANSNAKVTF
-580 NKENKTITVQI
+580 NKENQTITVQI
-591 KNIEKPDPNNPNDLL
+591 KNIKANPENPDDLL

-616 DEQGKGLAGAKFNIT
+616 NEQGNGLAGAKFNIT

-649 ISGQTPI
+649 ISGQIPI
-656 LGLNSEEE
+656 LGLNSEGE

-868 GRDNGNSGSTG
+868 GRDNGNSGNTG

-906 TNSKASELETNTG
+906 ANSKASEYETNTG
-919 KNTIE
+919 RITIE

-1020 LISQKIK
+1020 LISQKVK

-1051 DMNDDEAWNK
+1051 DMNDNEAWNK

-1139 EKALYYIKDYM
+1139 EKALYNIKDYM

-1157 KENNGKINLA
+1157 KDNNGKINLA

-1223 LETQIIE
+1223 LETQITE

-1355 LIDVNSTP
+1355 LVDVNSTP

-1387 ATLTIDDG
+1387 ATLTIT

-1400 PDSDT
+1400 PDPDT
-1405 PPDSN
+1405 PPDPN
-1410 TPIDSTNII
+1410 TPIDYTNII

-1501 SFKDVEKG
+1501 SFKDVKKG

-1517 GLDDATVLTN
+1517 GLDDATILTN
-1527 NKENETN
+1527 NKENETY

-1552 KSTIFQAGFE
+1552 KSTIFQANLE
-1562 NGYDIENV
+1562 NGEYDLEKIKE
-1570 DYDKSLNEAHVSK
+1570 YDKNLNDKYVSD
-1583 AIDDWARVEE
+1583 AIDDWERVKE
-1593 VNKYSKIQT
+1593 VNEYSKIQT

-1641 IAKTQKIKIEGRRG
+1641 IAKTPKIEVTEVKG
-1655 GEKIENVDLG
+1655 GERIPNVDLG

-1698 TAEAKGNEIKNVI
+1698 TAEATKGNEIKNVI
-1711 WKSNRSTT
+1711 WKSNRIAT

-1743 TYKMQINKLN
+1743 MYKMQINELKN
-1753 DYVEYEGLEY
+1753 YVEYEGLEY

-1769 NSENKVESKA
+1769 NSGIKVESKA

-1791 FNKTQSGDWNSITD
+1791 FNKTQSGDWNAITD

-1810 PAEEKDGENIN
+1810 PAEEKDDENIN

-1847 INNKYSNKGYLD
+1847 INNKYLN

-1891 LENAVGRRMKTSIVG
+1891 LENAVGRRMETSIVG

-1931 GIGQVFYYILTIV
+1931 GIGQVFYYVLTIV

>member
-56 WENET
+56 WGNET
-61 DFEVNREEIQGGGFQ
+61 GFEVDPDNLQSNGFE
-76 VPKIEGRAIYCT
+76 VPKVEGRAIYCT
-88 ERDVTLAMT
+88 ERGVTLAMN
-97 SAMWRGESNEYTYYW
+97 SNMYRGTNTAYSYYNW
-112 STPKVENIFNPANVD
+112 GPKIVSNIFDPAN
-127 KEGRIWSKELSK
+127 GNLWSRKLTDT
-139 NEIDAINS
+139 EIRAINNVK
-147 TGDFVNSL
+147 DFGL
-155 DSAIRTRGYYKC
+155 LATIRTRGYYKC

-242 AIKYGKFKERVNN
+242 AKAYRRFKNGVNK
-255 ALSNDGN
+255 ALSNGGS

-280 NSNKYIKVGPYTMK
+280 NSNEYIKVGPYTMK

-300 LNEEI
+300 KDEKI

-323 QNGNQKIKVNKIIT
+323 QNGNQKIKVEKIIT
-337 DDKIANTKNFRP
+337 NDNERNTKNFKP

-393 HFTWMEAKGEECV
+393 HFTWMEAKGEKCV

-415 EGSLEKKNR
+415 EDSLKKINGK
-424 ITRLKPNKDKKIKF
+424 TKLKPDANNKIEF

-453 ELKEF
+453 KLKEF

-467 PSKEGSYYVSIRK
+467 PSKEGSYSINMRK
-480 IGEGGKGLEGA
+480 IDEKGDGLEGA
-491 EFLINGVSY
+491 EFLINGLLTYVSDK
-500 GTNEDGYIENE
+500 DGYI
-511 DGDILMEQL
+511 LRSHQV

-580 NKENKTITVQI
+580 NKENQTITVQI
-591 KNIEKPDPNNPNDLL
+591 KNIKANPENPDDLL

-616 DEQGKGLAGAKFNIT
+616 NEQGNGLAGAKFNIT

-649 ISGQTPI
+649 ISGQTPM
-656 LGLNSEEE
+656 LGLNSEGE

-788 LMPADSVTNIYNRI
+788 LMPDDSVTNIYNRI

-879 GKNTGTGT
+879 GENTGTGT

-906 TNSKASELETNTG
+906 ANSKASEYETNTG
-919 KNTIE
+919 RITIE

-1051 DMNDDEAWNK
+1051 DMNDNEAWNK

-1139 EKALYYIKDYM
+1139 EKALYNIKDYM

-1157 KENNGKINLA
+1157 KDNNGKINLA

-1193 RPIKQSEYMGQR
+1193 RPIKQSEYIGQR

-1223 LETQIIE
+1223 LETQITE

-1247 TNGKNISNDKSS
+1247 TNGKNISKDKSS

-1304 RMALQGFEGYINI
+1304 RMALQGFEGYVNI

-1355 LIDVNSTP
+1355 LVDVNSTP

-1387 ATLTIDDG
+1387 ATLTIT

-1400 PDSDT
+1400 PDPDT
-1405 PPDSN
+1405 PPDPN

-1419 SGCVWEDAKTGK
+1419 SGCVWEDNNK
-1431 ASLGNGI
+1431 NGI
-1438 RDSGEKR
+1438 RDSGEEK

-1455 REDKINDQLS
+1455 RINDQLGA
-1465 TGEKQVDWIQRY
+1465 GEKQVDWIQRY

-1501 SFKDVEKG
+1501 RFKDVEKG
-1509 DYYVLFGY
+1509 YYYVLFGY

-1552 KSTIFQAGFE
+1552 KSTIFQANLE
-1562 NGYDIENV
+1562 NGEYDLEKIKE
-1570 DYDKSLNEAHVSK
+1570 YDKNLNDKYVSD
-1583 AIDDWARVEE
+1583 AIDDWERVKE
-1593 VNKYSKIQT
+1593 VNEYSKIQT

-1641 IAKTQKIKIEGRRG
+1641 IAKTPKIEVTEVKG
-1655 GEKIENVDLG
+1655 GERIPNVDLG
-1665 LVERPITQLQI
+1665 LVERPKTQLQI

-1698 TAEAKGNEIKNVI
+1698 TAEATKGNETKNVI
-1711 WKSNRSTT
+1711 WKSNRSAT

-1743 TYKMQINKLN
+1743 TYKMQINELN

-1769 NSENKVESKA
+1769 NSGIKVESKA

-1791 FNKTQSGDWNSITD
+1791 FNKTQSGDWNAITD

-1847 INNKYSNKGYLD
+1847 INNA
-1859 NEYLNNNMLTISQLI
+1859 YLNNNMLTISQLI

-1891 LENAVGRRMKTSIVG
+1891 LENAVGRRMETSIVG

-1923 NVAVMPPF
+1923 DVAVMPPF
-1931 GIGQVFYYILTIV
+1931 GIGQVFYYVLTIV

>member
-56 WENET
+56 WGNET
-61 DFEVNREEIQGGGFQ
+61 GFEVNPDNIQSNGFE
-76 VPKIEGRAIYCT
+76 VPKVEGRAIYCT
-88 ERDVTLAMT
+88 QRDVTLAMT
-97 SAMWRGESNEYTYYW
+97 SAMWRGESSAYTYYW
-112 STPKVENIFNPANVD
+112 STPKVEDIFNPAN
-127 KEGRIWSKELSK
+127 GNLWSRELTDT
-139 NEIDAINS
+139 EISAINN
-147 TGDFVNSL
+147 VNNFGL
-155 DSAIRTRGYYKC
+155 TATIRTRGYYKC

-220 LDGSKAEFVRS
+220 LDGSKAQFVR
-231 DIEAIKQLYNE
+231 DNVDAIKQLYNE

-337 DDKIANTKNFRP
+337 DDKITNTKNFKP

-415 EGSLEKKNR
+415 EGSLEKENE

-438 EATFTQQLTE
+438 EAAFTQQLTE

-467 PSKEGSYYVSIRK
+467 PSKEGSYSINMRK
-480 IGEGGKGLEGA
+480 IYEDENGVEHGLEGA
-491 EFLINGVSY
+491 EFLINGLLTYVSDK
-500 GTNEDGYIENE
+500 DGF
-511 DGDILMEQL
+511 ILRSHQV

-566 IEIVSSNSNAKVTF
+566 IEIVSANSNAKVTF
-580 NKENKTITVQI
+580 NKEDQTITVQI
-591 KNIEKPDPNNPNDLL
+591 KNIKANPENPDDLL

-616 DEQGKGLAGAKFNIT
+616 NEQGNGLAGAKFNIT

-656 LGLNSEEE
+656 LGLNSEGE

-868 GRDNGNSGSTG
+868 GRDNGNSGSAG

-906 TNSKASELETNTG
+906 ANSKASEFETNTG

-1027 EFIVANGHYPNEA
+1027 EFIVANRHYPNEA

-1051 DMNDDEAWNK
+1051 DMNDNEAWNK

-1125 TSNGNSLTTPFNSK
+1125 TNTKNGNSDKTVFNGK
-1139 EKALYYIKDYM
+1139 TYALDSIKDYI

-1157 KENNGKINLA
+1157 KDNNGKINLA

-1223 LETQIIE
+1223 LETQITE

-1247 TNGKNISNDKSS
+1247 TNGKNISKDKSS

-1355 LIDVNSTP
+1355 LVDVNSTP

-1387 ATLTIDDG
+1387 ATLTITDDG

-1400 PDSDT
+1400 PD
-1405 PPDSN
+1405 PN
-1410 TPIDSTNII
+1410 TPIDSTNTI
-1419 SGCVWEDAKTGK
+1419 SGCVWEDNNK
-1431 ASLGNGI
+1431 NGI
-1438 RDSGEKR
+1438 RDSGEEKEK
-1445 IAGVKVALCT
+1445 IAGVKVALCKKYERNDST
-1455 REDKINDQLS
+1455 QQAAGDEKLGWIKEYNDKRYNKEYIYKSVADEYT
-1465 TGEKQVDWIQRY
+1465 TGEDG
-1477 NEKNYNKYTYKVVK
+1477 KYSFEVK
-1491 EETTDQNGEY
+1491 E
-1501 SFKDVEKG
+1501 SG

-1527 NKENETN
+1527 DEDNETYKVLVERRGRN
-1534 KILGKT
+1534 E
-1540 GSNTKSYNGQDY
+1540 KSYNGQDY

-1655 GEKIENVDLG
+1655 GERIENVDLG

-1743 TYKMQINKLN
+1743 TYKMQINELN

-1769 NSENKVESKA
+1769 NSGIKVESKA

-1791 FNKTQSGDWNSITD
+1791 FNKTQSGDWNAITD

-1931 GIGQVFYYILTIV
+1931 GIGQVFYYVLTIV

>member
-56 WENET
+56 WGNET
-61 DFEVNREEIQGGGFQ
+61 GFEVNPDNIQSNGFE
-76 VPKIEGRAIYCT
+76 VPKVEGRAIYCT
-88 ERDVTLAMT
+88 QRDVTLAMT
-97 SAMWRGESNEYTYYW
+97 SAMWRGESSAYTYYW
-112 STPKVENIFNPANVD
+112 STPKVEDIFNPAN
-127 KEGRIWSKELSK
+127 GNLWSRKLTDT
-139 NEIDAINS
+139 EISAINN
-147 TGDFVNSL
+147 VNNFGL
-155 DSAIRTRGYYKC
+155 PATIRTRGYYKC

-220 LDGSKAEFVRS
+220 LDGSKAQFVR
-231 DIEAIKQLYNE
+231 DNVDAIKQLYNE

-300 LNEEI
+300 KNEEI

-337 DDKIANTKNFRP
+337 DDKITNTKNFKP

-415 EGSLEKKNR
+415 KGSLEKENE

-438 EATFTQQLTE
+438 EAAFTQQLTE

-467 PSKEGSYYVSIRK
+467 PSKEGSYSINMRK
-480 IGEGGKGLEGA
+480 IYEDENGVEHGLE
-491 EFLINGVSY
+491 
-500 GTNEDGYIENE
+500 
-511 DGDILMEQL
+511 
-520 INASGTETWTVEE
+520 
-533 KSAPEGY
+533 
-540 ITQPLKIVFNV
+540 
-551 YKVYNSTTNT
+551 
-561 YEVDR
+561 
-566 IEIVSSNSNAKVTF
+566 
-580 NKENKTITVQI
+580 
-591 KNIEKPDPNNPNDLL
+591 
-606 DTYEIKAKKV
+606 
-616 DEQGKGLAGAKFNIT
+616 GAKFNIT

-649 ISGQTPI
+649 ISGQTPT
-656 LGLNSEEE
+656 LLLNSEGE

-694 ITIDGTDKYGIT
+694 ITIDGTDKYEIT

-906 TNSKASELETNTG
+906 ANSKASELETNTG

-1051 DMNDDEAWNK
+1051 DMNDNEAWNK

-1125 TSNGNSLTTPFNSK
+1125 TSNGNSDKTVFNGK
-1139 EKALYYIKDYM
+1139 TYALDSIKDYI
-1150 NDYTNAI
+1150 NAYTNAI
-1157 KENNGKINLA
+1157 KDNNGKINLA
-1167 KQYADSQQGIYI
+1167 KQYADSQQAIYI

-1223 LETQIIE
+1223 LETQITE

-1355 LIDVNSTP
+1355 LVDVNSTP

-1387 ATLTIDDG
+1387 ATLTI
-1395 DDPTP
+1395 TE
-1400 PDSDT
+1400 
-1405 PPDSN
+1405 
-1410 TPIDSTNII
+1410 NII

-1517 GLDDATVLTN
+1517 GLDDATILTN

-1534 KILGKT
+1534 KILEKT

-1552 KSTIFQAGFE
+1552 KSTIFQANLE
-1562 NGYDIENV
+1562 NGEYDLEKIKE
-1570 DYDKSLNEAHVSK
+1570 YDKNLNDKYVSD
-1583 AIDDWARVEE
+1583 AIDDWERVKE
-1593 VNKYSKIQT
+1593 VNEYSKIQT

-1641 IAKTQKIKIEGRRG
+1641 IAKTPKIEVKG
-1655 GEKIENVDLG
+1655 GERIPNVDLG

-1698 TAEAKGNEIKNVI
+1698 TAEATKGNEIKNVI
-1711 WKSNRSTT
+1711 WKSNRIAT

-1743 TYKMQINKLN
+1743 MYKMQINELKN
-1753 DYVEYEGLEY
+1753 YVEYEGLEY
-1763 YAKGRT
+1763 YAKGST
-1769 NSENKVESKA
+1769 NSGIKVESKA

-1791 FNKTQSGDWNSITD
+1791 FNKTQSGDWNAITD

-1874 TKEGAQGGY
+1874 TKEDAQDGYECKVEKEGAQGGY

-1891 LENAVGRRMKTSIVG
+1891 LENAVGRRMETSIVG

-1931 GIGQVFYYILTIV
+1931 GIGQVFYYVLTIV
-1944 IAGMLVVGI
+1944 IAGMLVIGI

>member
-56 WENET
+56 WGNET
-61 DFEVNREEIQGGGFQ
+61 GFEVDPDNLQSNGFE
-76 VPKIEGRAIYCT
+76 VPKVEGRAIYCT
-88 ERDVTLAMT
+88 ERGVTLAMK
-97 SAMWRGESNEYTYYW
+97 SNMYRGTNTAYSYYNW
-112 STPKVENIFNPANVD
+112 GPKIVSNIFDPAN
-127 KEGRIWSKELSK
+127 GMWSKTLTDD
-139 NEIDAINS
+139 EIEAINNVK
-147 TGDFVNSL
+147 DFGL
-155 DSAIRTRGYYKC
+155 LATIRTRGYYKC

-242 AIKYGKFKERVNN
+242 AKAYRRFKNGVNK
-255 ALSNDGN
+255 ALSNGGS

-280 NSNKYIKVGPYTMK
+280 NSNEYIKVGPYTMK

-300 LNEEI
+300 KDEKI

-323 QNGNQKIKVNKIIT
+323 QNGNQKIKVEKIIT
-337 DDKIANTKNFRP
+337 NDNERNTKNFKP

-393 HFTWMEAKGEECV
+393 HFTWMEAKGEKCV

-415 EGSLEKKNR
+415 EDSL
-424 ITRLKPNKDKKIKF
+424 KKINGKTKLKLDANNKIEF

-453 ELKEF
+453 KLKEF

-467 PSKEGSYYVSIRK
+467 PSKEGSYSINMRK
-480 IGEGGKGLEGA
+480 IDENGKGLEGA
-491 EFLINGVSY
+491 EFLINGLLTYVSDK
-500 GTNEDGYIENE
+500 DGYILR
-511 DGDILMEQL
+511 GHQV

-533 KSAPEGY
+533 KSAPVGY
-540 ITQPLKIVFNV
+540 IVQPLKIVFNV

-566 IEIVSSNSNAKVTF
+566 IEIVSSNSNAEVTF
-580 NKENKTITVQI
+580 NKEDQTITVQI
-591 KNIEKPDPNNPNDLL
+591 KNIKANPENPDDLL

-616 DEQGKGLAGAKFNIT
+616 NEQGNGLAGAKFNIT
-631 WPTGKTSEAT
+631 WPTGKTSEET

-656 LGLNSEEE
+656 LGLNSEGE

-906 TNSKASELETNTG
+906 ANSKASEYETNTG
-919 KNTIE
+919 RITIE

-1051 DMNDDEAWNK
+1051 DMNDNEAWNK

-1139 EKALYYIKDYM
+1139 EKALYNIKDYM

-1157 KENNGKINLA
+1157 KDNNGKINLA

-1223 LETQIIE
+1223 LETQITE

-1247 TNGKNISNDKSS
+1247 TNGKNISKDKSS

-1304 RMALQGFEGYINI
+1304 RMTLQGFEGYINI

-1355 LIDVNSTP
+1355 LVDVNSTP

-1387 ATLTIDDG
+1387 ATLTIT

-1400 PDSDT
+1400 PDPDT
-1405 PPDSN
+1405 PPDPN

-1419 SGCVWEDAKTGK
+1419 SGCVWEDNNK
-1431 ASLGNGI
+1431 NGI
-1438 RDSGEKR
+1438 RDSGEEK

-1455 REDKINDQLS
+1455 RINDQLG

-1501 SFKDVEKG
+1501 RFKDVEKG
-1509 DYYVLFGY
+1509 YYYVLFGY

-1552 KSTIFQAGFE
+1552 KSTIFQANLE
-1562 NGYDIENV
+1562 NGEYDLEKIKE
-1570 DYDKSLNEAHVSK
+1570 YDKNLNDKYVSD
-1583 AIDDWARVEE
+1583 AIDDWERVKE
-1593 VNKYSKIQT
+1593 VNEYSKIQT

-1641 IAKTQKIKIEGRRG
+1641 IAKTPKIEVTEVKD
-1655 GEKIENVDLG
+1655 GERIPNVDLG
-1665 LVERPITQLQI
+1665 LVERPKTQLQI

-1698 TAEAKGNEIKNVI
+1698 TAEATKGNETKNVI

-1743 TYKMQINKLN
+1743 TYKMQINEKN
-1753 DYVEYEGLEY
+1753 DDYVEYEGLEY

-1769 NSENKVESKA
+1769 NSGIKVESKA

-1791 FNKTQSGDWNSITD
+1791 FNKTQSGDWNAITD

-1847 INNKYSNKGYLD
+1847 INNA
-1859 NEYLNNNMLTISQLI
+1859 YLNNNMLTISQLI
-1874 TKEGAQGGY
+1874 TKESAQGGY

-1891 LENAVGRRMKTSIVG
+1891 LENAVGRRMETSIVG

-1923 NVAVMPPF
+1923 DVAVMPPF
-1931 GIGQVFYYILTIV
+1931 GIGQVFYYVLTIV

>member
-56 WENET
+56 WGNET
-61 DFEVNREEIQGGGFQ
+61 GFEVDPDNLQSNGFE
-76 VPKIEGRAIYCT
+76 VPKVEGRAIYCT
-88 ERDVTLAMT
+88 ERGVTLAMN
-97 SAMWRGESNEYTYYW
+97 SNMYRGTNTAYSYYNW
-112 STPKVENIFNPANVD
+112 GPKIVSNIFDPAN
-127 KEGRIWSKELSK
+127 GNLWSRELTDT
-139 NEIDAINS
+139 EIIAINNVK
-147 TGDFVNSL
+147 DFGL
-155 DSAIRTRGYYKC
+155 LATIRTRGYYKC

-220 LDGSKAEFVRS
+220 LDGSKAKFVRS

-242 AIKYGKFKERVNN
+242 AKAYRRFKNGVNK
-255 ALSNDGN
+255 ALSNGGS
-262 YATNLTDVDNIT
+262 YATNLTDVDNMT

-280 NSNKYIKVGPYTMK
+280 NSNEYIKVGPYTMK

-300 LNEEI
+300 KDEKI

-323 QNGNQKIKVNKIIT
+323 QNGNQKIKVEKIIT
-337 DDKIANTKNFRP
+337 NDNERNTKNFRP

-380 PKTELEADAKLYA
+380 PKTELEDDAKLYA
-393 HFTWMEAKGEECV
+393 HFTWMEAKGEKCV

-415 EGSLEKKNR
+415 EDSLKKSNGK
-424 ITRLKPNKDKKIKF
+424 TKLKPDANNKIEF

-453 ELKEF
+453 KLKEF

-467 PSKEGSYYVSIRK
+467 PSKEGSYSINMRK
-480 IGEGGKGLEGA
+480 IDEKGDGLEGA
-491 EFLINGVSY
+491 EFLINGLLTYVSDK
-500 GTNEDGYIENE
+500 DGYI
-511 DGDILMEQL
+511 LRSHQV

-566 IEIVSSNSNAKVTF
+566 IEIVSANSNAKVTF
-580 NKENKTITVQI
+580 NKENQTITVQI
-591 KNIEKPDPNNPNDLL
+591 KNIKANPENPDDLL

-616 DEQGKGLAGAKFNIT
+616 NEQGNGLAGAKFNIT

-649 ISGQTPI
+649 ISGQTPM
-656 LGLNSEEE
+656 LELNSEGE

-719 ELNGRGEISIV
+719 EINGRGEISIV
-730 IPNQKDIKLIS
+730 IPNQKNIKLIS

-906 TNSKASELETNTG
+906 ANSKASELETNTG

-977 KKTSKGVAYVQ
+977 KKTSKGVTYVQ

-1027 EFIVANGHYPNEA
+1027 EFIVANRHYPNEA

-1051 DMNDDEAWNK
+1051 DMNDNEAWNK

-1125 TSNGNSLTTPFNSK
+1125 TNTKNGNSDKTVFNGK
-1139 EKALYYIKDYM
+1139 TYALDSIKDYI

-1157 KENNGKINLA
+1157 KDNNGKINLA

-1223 LETQIIE
+1223 LETQITE

-1247 TNGKNISNDKSS
+1247 TNGKNISKDKSS

-1355 LIDVNSTP
+1355 LVDVNSTP

-1387 ATLTIDDG
+1387 ATLTIT

-1400 PDSDT
+1400 PDH
-1405 PPDSN
+1405 N

-1419 SGCVWEDAKTGK
+1419 SGCVWEDAKTEK

-1438 RDSGEKR
+1438 RDSGEKG
-1445 IAGVKVALCT
+1445 IAGVKVALCKKYERNDST
-1455 REDKINDQLS
+1455 QQAAGDEKLGWIKEYNDK
-1465 TGEKQVDWIQRY
+1465 RY
-1477 NEKNYNKYTYKVVK
+1477 NKEYIYKSVADEYTTGKDGKYSFEVK
-1491 EETTDQNGEY
+1491 E
-1501 SFKDVEKG
+1501 SG

-1527 NKENETN
+1527 DEDNETN

-1641 IAKTQKIKIEGRRG
+1641 IAKTQKIKIEGRKN

-1698 TAEAKGNEIKNVI
+1698 TAEATKGNETKNVI

-1743 TYKMQINKLN
+1743 TYKMQINELN

-1769 NSENKVESKA
+1769 NSGIKVESKA

-1791 FNKTQSGDWNSITD
+1791 FNKTQSGDWNAITD

-1847 INNKYSNKGYLD
+1847 INNA
-1859 NEYLNNNMLTISQLI
+1859 YLNNNMLTISQLI
-1874 TKEGAQGGY
+1874 TKESAQGGY

-1891 LENAVGRRMKTSIVG
+1891 LENAVGRRMETSIVG

-1923 NVAVMPPF
+1923 DVAVMPPF
-1931 GIGQVFYYILTIV
+1931 GIGQVFYYVLTIV

>member
-56 WENET
+56 WGNET
-61 DFEVNREEIQGGGFQ
+61 GFEVNPDNIQSNGFE
-76 VPKIEGRAIYCT
+76 VPKVEGRAIYCT
-88 ERDVTLAMT
+88 QRDVTLAMT
-97 SAMWRGESNEYTYYW
+97 SAMWRGESSAYTYYW
-112 STPKVENIFNPANVD
+112 STPKVEDIFNPAN
-127 KEGRIWSKELSK
+127 GNLWSRKLTDT
-139 NEIDAINS
+139 EISAINN
-147 TGDFVNSL
+147 VNNFGL
-155 DSAIRTRGYYKC
+155 PATIRTRGYYKC

-220 LDGSKAEFVRS
+220 LDGSKAQFVR
-231 DIEAIKQLYNE
+231 DNVDAIKQLYNE

-337 DDKIANTKNFRP
+337 DDKITNTKNFKP

-393 HFTWMEAKGEECV
+393 HFTWMEAKGEKCV

-415 EGSLEKKNR
+415 EDSLKKSNGK
-424 ITRLKPNKDKKIKF
+424 TKLKPDANKKIEF

-453 ELKEF
+453 KLKEF

-467 PSKEGSYYVSIRK
+467 PSKEGSYSINMRK
-480 IGEGGKGLEGA
+480 IYEDENGVEHGLKGA
-491 EFLINGVSY
+491 KFLINGLLTYVSD
-500 GTNEDGYIENE
+500 EDGYI
-511 DGDILMEQL
+511 LRSHQV

-566 IEIVSSNSNAKVTF
+566 IEIVSANSNAKVTF
-580 NKENKTITVQI
+580 NKENQTITVQI
-591 KNIEKPDPNNPNDLL
+591 KNIKANPENPDDLL

-616 DEQGKGLAGAKFNIT
+616 NEQGNGLAGAKFNIT

-649 ISGQTPI
+649 ISGQIPI
-656 LGLNSEEE
+656 LGLNSEGE

-868 GRDNGNSGSTG
+868 GRDNGNSGNTG

-906 TNSKASELETNTG
+906 ANSKASEYETNTG
-919 KNTIE
+919 RITIE

-1020 LISQKIK
+1020 LISQKVK

-1051 DMNDDEAWNK
+1051 DMNDNEAWNK

-1139 EKALYYIKDYM
+1139 EKALYNIKDYM

-1157 KENNGKINLA
+1157 KDNNGKINLA

-1223 LETQIIE
+1223 LETQITE

-1355 LIDVNSTP
+1355 LVDVNSTP

-1387 ATLTIDDG
+1387 ATLTIT

-1400 PDSDT
+1400 PDPDT
-1405 PPDSN
+1405 PPDPN
-1410 TPIDSTNII
+1410 TPIDYTNII

-1501 SFKDVEKG
+1501 SFKDVKKG

-1517 GLDDATVLTN
+1517 GLDDATILTN

-1552 KSTIFQAGFE
+1552 KSTIFQANLE
-1562 NGYDIENV
+1562 NGEYDLEKIKE
-1570 DYDKSLNEAHVSK
+1570 YDKNLNDKYVSD
-1583 AIDDWARVEE
+1583 AIDDWERVKE
-1593 VNKYSKIQT
+1593 VNEYSKIQT

-1641 IAKTQKIKIEGRRG
+1641 IAKTPKIEVTEVKG
-1655 GEKIENVDLG
+1655 GERIPNVDLG

-1698 TAEAKGNEIKNVI
+1698 TAEATKGNEIKNVI
-1711 WKSNRSTT
+1711 WKSNRIAT

-1727 QLYLDEE
+1727 QLYLDKE

-1743 TYKMQINKLN
+1743 MYKMQINELKN
-1753 DYVEYEGLEY
+1753 YVEYEGLEY

-1769 NSENKVESKA
+1769 NSGIKVESKA

-1791 FNKTQSGDWNSITD
+1791 FNKTQSGDWNAITD

-1810 PAEEKDGENIN
+1810 PAEEKDDENIN

-1847 INNKYSNKGYLD
+1847 INNKYLN

-1891 LENAVGRRMKTSIVG
+1891 LENAVGRRMETSIVG

-1931 GIGQVFYYILTIV
+1931 GIGQVFYYVLTIV

>member
-56 WENET
+56 WGNET
-61 DFEVNREEIQGGGFQ
+61 GFEVDPDNMQSNGFE
-76 VPKIEGRAIYCT
+76 VPKVEGRAIYCT
-88 ERDVTLAMT
+88 QRDVTLAMT
-97 SAMWRGESNEYTYYW
+97 SAMWRGESSAYTYYW
-112 STPKVENIFNPANVD
+112 STPKVEDIFNPAN
-127 KEGRIWSKELSK
+127 GNLWSRKLTDT
-139 NEIDAINS
+139 EISAINNVK
-147 TGDFVNSL
+147 DFGL
-155 DSAIRTRGYYKC
+155 LATIRTRGYYKC

-200 LQITG
+200 LQITS

-242 AIKYGKFKERVNN
+242 AKAYRRFKNGVNK
-255 ALSNDGN
+255 ALSNGGS

-280 NSNKYIKVGPYTMK
+280 NSNEYIKVGPYTMK

-300 LNEEI
+300 KDEKI

-323 QNGNQKIKVNKIIT
+323 QNGNQKIKVEKIIT
-337 DDKIANTKNFRP
+337 NDNERNTKNFKP

-380 PKTELEADAKLYA
+380 PKTELEDDAKLYA
-393 HFTWMEAKGEECV
+393 HFTWMEAKGEKCV

-415 EGSLEKKNR
+415 EDSLKKSNGK
-424 ITRLKPNKDKKIKF
+424 TKLKPDANKKIEF

-453 ELKEF
+453 KLKEF

-467 PSKEGSYYVSIRK
+467 PSKEGSYSINMRK
-480 IGEGGKGLEGA
+480 IDEKGDGLEGA
-491 EFLINGVSY
+491 EFLINGLLTYVSDK
-500 GTNEDGYIENE
+500 DGYI
-511 DGDILMEQL
+511 LRSHQV

-533 KSAPEGY
+533 KSVPEGY

-580 NKENKTITVQI
+580 NKENQTITVQI
-591 KNIEKPDPNNPNDLL
+591 KNIKANPENPDDLL

-616 DEQGKGLAGAKFNIT
+616 NEQGNGLAGAKFNIT

-656 LGLNSEEE
+656 LGLNSEGE

-788 LMPADSVTNIYNRI
+788 LMPDDSVTNIYNRI

-906 TNSKASELETNTG
+906 ANSKASEYETNTG
-919 KNTIE
+919 RITIE

-1051 DMNDDEAWNK
+1051 DMNDNEAWNK

-1139 EKALYYIKDYM
+1139 EKALYNIKDYM

-1157 KENNGKINLA
+1157 KDNNGKINLA

-1223 LETQIIE
+1223 LETQITE

-1247 TNGKNISNDKSS
+1247 TNGKNISKDKSS

-1304 RMALQGFEGYINI
+1304 RMALQGFEGYVNI

-1355 LIDVNSTP
+1355 LVDVNSTP

-1387 ATLTIDDG
+1387 ATLTIT

-1400 PDSDT
+1400 PDPDT
-1405 PPDSN
+1405 PPDPN

-1419 SGCVWEDAKTGK
+1419 SGCVWEDNNK
-1431 ASLGNGI
+1431 NGI
-1438 RDSGEKR
+1438 RDSGEEK

-1455 REDKINDQLS
+1455 RINDQLGA
-1465 TGEKQVDWIQRY
+1465 GEKQVDWIQRY

-1501 SFKDVEKG
+1501 RFKDVEKG
-1509 DYYVLFGY
+1509 YYYVLFGY

-1552 KSTIFQAGFE
+1552 KSTIFQANLE
-1562 NGYDIENV
+1562 NGEYDLEKIKE
-1570 DYDKSLNEAHVSK
+1570 YDKNLNDKYVSD
-1583 AIDDWARVEE
+1583 AIDDWERVKE
-1593 VNKYSKIQT
+1593 VNEYSKIQT

-1641 IAKTQKIKIEGRRG
+1641 IAKTPKIEVTEVKG
-1655 GEKIENVDLG
+1655 GERIPNVDLG
-1665 LVERPITQLQI
+1665 LVERPKTQLQI

-1698 TAEAKGNEIKNVI
+1698 TAEATKGNETKNVI
-1711 WKSNRSTT
+1711 WKSNRSAT
-1719 KGITGGFI
+1719 KGITGGLI
-1727 QLYLDEE
+1727 HLYLDKE

-1743 TYKMQINKLN
+1743 TYKMQINNLN

-1847 INNKYSNKGYLD
+1847 INND
-1859 NEYLNNNMLTISQLI
+1859 YLNKNMLTISQLI
-1874 TKEGAQGGY
+1874 TKESAQGGY

-1891 LENAVGRRMKTSIVG
+1891 LENAVGRRMETSIVG

-1923 NVAVMPPF
+1923 DVAVMPPF
-1931 GIGQVFYYILTIV
+1931 GIGQVFYYVLTIV

>member
-35 ETNYKEIYSAML
+35 ETNYKEVYSAML

-56 WENET
+56 WGNET
-61 DFEVNREEIQGGGFQ
+61 GFEVDPDNIQSNGFE
-76 VPKIEGRAIYCT
+76 VPKVEGRAIYCT
-88 ERDVTLAMT
+88 ERGVTLAMN
-97 SAMWRGESNEYTYYW
+97 SNMYRGTNKAYSYYNW
-112 STPKVENIFNPANVD
+112 GPKIVSNIFDPAN
-127 KEGRIWSKELSK
+127 GMWSKTLTDD
-139 NEIDAINS
+139 EIEAINNVK
-147 TGDFVNSL
+147 DFGL
-155 DSAIRTRGYYKC
+155 LATKRTRGYYKC

-200 LQITG
+200 LIDG
-205 GINVDNAETIIAKLK
+205 GVNTENAETIIER
-220 LDGSKAEFVRS
+220 LDIDGGKAQFVR
-231 DIEAIKQLYNE
+231 DNVDAIKQLYYE
-242 AIKYGKFKERVNN
+242 AIAYGKFKERVNN

-274 SEYYTS
+274 SEYYPS
-280 NSNKYIKVGPYTMK
+280 NSKEYIKVGPYTMK

-300 LNEEI
+300 KDEKI

-337 DDKIANTKNFRP
+337 DDEVNNTKNFKP

-362 HTTDFMR
+362 HTKTAMK

-393 HFTWMEAKGEECV
+393 HFTWMEAKGEKCV

-415 EGSLEKKNR
+415 EDSLKKSNGK
-424 ITRLKPNKDKKIKF
+424 TKLKPDANKKIEF

-453 ELKEF
+453 KLKEF

-467 PSKEGSYYVSIRK
+467 PSKEGSYSINMRK
-480 IGEGGKGLEGA
+480 IYEDENGVEHGLEGA
-491 EFLINGVSY
+491 EFLINGLLTYVSD
-500 GTNEDGYIENE
+500 EDGYILR
-511 DGDILMEQL
+511 GQQI

-533 KSAPEGY
+533 KIAPAGY
-540 ITQPLKIVFNV
+540 IVQPLKIVFNV

-566 IEIVSSNSNAKVTF
+566 IEIVSSNSNAEVTF
-580 NKENKTITVQI
+580 NKEDQTITVKI
-591 KNIEKPDPNNPNDLL
+591 KNIKNPNPDNPDDLL
-606 DTYEIKAKKV
+606 NTYKIKAKKV
-616 DEQGKGLAGAKFNIT
+616 DEQGNGLAGAKFKIT

-649 ISGQTPI
+649 ISGQTPT
-656 LGLNSEEE
+656 LLLNSEGE

-706 GIINVNAPEGVTI
+706 IVNVNTPEGVI
-719 ELNGRGEISIV
+719 IGLSGSGEISIV
-730 IPNQKDIKLIS
+730 ISNQKDIPLIS

-788 LMPADSVTNIYNRI
+788 LMPDDSVTNIYNRI

-906 TNSKASELETNTG
+906 ANSKASELETNTG

-1000 KYGTLDY
+1000 QYGTLDY

-1223 LETQIIE
+1223 LETQITE

-1304 RMALQGFEGYINI
+1304 RMALQGFGGYINI
-1317 GEKTNIAE
+1317 GEKNNIAE

-1355 LIDVNSTP
+1355 LVDVNSTP

-1400 PDSDT
+1400 PDS
-1405 PPDSN
+1405 N

-1419 SGCVWEDAKTGK
+1419 DGCVWEDNNK
-1431 ASLGNGI
+1431 NGI
-1438 RDSGEKR
+1438 RDLGEEK

-1552 KSTIFQAGFE
+1552 KSTIFQANLE
-1562 NGYDIENV
+1562 NGEYDLEEIKE
-1570 DYDKSLNEAHVSK
+1570 YDKNLNDKYVSD
-1583 AIDDWARVEE
+1583 AIDDWGRVKE
-1593 VNKYSKIQT
+1593 VNEYSKIQT

-1641 IAKTQKIKIEGRRG
+1641 IAKTPKIEVTEVKG
-1655 GEKIENVDLG
+1655 GERIPNVDLG

-1698 TAEAKGNEIKNVI
+1698 TAEATKGNEIKNVI
-1711 WKSNRSTT
+1711 WKSNRIAT

-1743 TYKMQINKLN
+1743 TYKMQINEKN
-1753 DYVEYEGLEY
+1753 DDYVEYEGLEY

-1769 NSENKVESKA
+1769 NSGTKVESGA

-1791 FNKTQSGDWNSITD
+1791 FNKTQSGNWNAITD

-1810 PAEEKDGENIN
+1810 PAEEKDDENIN

-1835 QSNTISKIEADN
+1835 QSNTICKIERP
-1847 INNKYSNKGYLD
+1847 NNTEDKEAYL
-1859 NEYLNNNMLTISQLI
+1859 NNAYLNNNMLTISQLI

-1931 GIGQVFYYILTIV
+1931 GIGQVFYYVLTVV

>member
-1 MIKNKWTVKIILL
+1 
-14 VTVILA
+14 
-20 GLILCINSINGIPDA
+20 
-35 ETNYKEIYSAML
+35 
-47 NANQEDNLN
+47 
-56 WENET
+56 
-61 DFEVNREEIQGGGFQ
+61 
-76 VPKIEGRAIYCT
+76 
-88 ERDVTLAMT
+88 
-97 SAMWRGESNEYTYYW
+97 
-112 STPKVENIFNPANVD
+112 
-127 KEGRIWSKELSK
+127 
-139 NEIDAINS
+139 
-147 TGDFVNSL
+147 
-155 DSAIRTRGYYKC
+155 
-167 SNNHTTISADKAYV
+167 
-181 ITADP
+181 
-186 CNQWTPRKQIVMWM
+186 
-200 LQITG
+200 
-205 GINVDNAETIIAKLK
+205 
-220 LDGSKAEFVRS
+220 
-231 DIEAIKQLYNE
+231 
-242 AIKYGKFKERVNN
+242 
-255 ALSNDGN
+255 
-262 YATNLTDVDNIT
+262 
-274 SEYYTS
+274 
-280 NSNKYIKVGPYTMK
+280 
-294 YVNGKY
+294 
-300 LNEEI
+300 
-305 IFGGIGGKV
+305 
-314 DNETLGLYI
+314 
-323 QNGNQKIKVNKIIT
+323 
-337 DDKIANTKNFRP
+337 
-349 CEESD
+349 
-354 PVSGLYVE
+354 
-362 HTTDFMR
+362 
-369 PSSEKEFYILI
+369 
-380 PKTELEADAKLYA
+380 
-393 HFTWMEAKGEECV
+393 
-406 KNGISYQIS
+406 
-415 EGSLEKKNR
+415 
-424 ITRLKPNKDKKIKF
+424 
-438 EATFTQQLTE
+438 
-448 FNGER
+448 
-453 ELKEF
+453 
-458 TLDLGTVQP
+458 
-467 PSKEGSYYVSIRK
+467 
-480 IGEGGKGLEGA
+480 
-491 EFLINGVSY
+491 
-500 GTNEDGYIENE
+500 
-511 DGDILMEQL
+511 
-520 INASGTETWTVEE
+520 
-533 KSAPEGY
+533 
-540 ITQPLKIVFNV
+540 
-551 YKVYNSTTNT
+551 
-561 YEVDR
+561 
-566 IEIVSSNSNAKVTF
+566 
-580 NKENKTITVQI
+580 
-591 KNIEKPDPNNPNDLL
+591 
-606 DTYEIKAKKV
+606 
-616 DEQGKGLAGAKFNIT
+616 
-631 WPTGKTSEAT
+631 
-641 SNENGDLV
+641 
-649 ISGQTPI
+649 
-656 LGLNSEEE
+656 
-664 DHFKIEEIEAPAG
+664 
-677 YKMINGAIE
+677 
-686 FDVKKEKL
+686 
-694 ITIDGTDKYGIT
+694 
-706 GIINVNAPEGVTI
+706 
-719 ELNGRGEISIV
+719 
-730 IPNQKDIKLIS
+730 
-741 IGGNVWE
+741 
-748 DAKTGKASLGDGIN
+748 
-762 STTNNVDKNLENIKV
+762 
-777 SLYTEDMKLAE
+777 MKLAE

-906 TNSKASELETNTG
+906 ANSKASELETNTG

-977 KKTSKGVAYVQ
+977 KKTSKGVTYVQ

-1027 EFIVANGHYPNEA
+1027 EFIVANRHYPNEA

-1051 DMNDDEAWNK
+1051 DMNDNEAWNK

-1125 TSNGNSLTTPFNSK
+1125 TNTKNGNSDKTVFNGK
-1139 EKALYYIKDYM
+1139 TYALDSIKDYI

-1157 KENNGKINLA
+1157 KDNNGKINLA

-1223 LETQIIE
+1223 LETQITE

-1247 TNGKNISNDKSS
+1247 TNGKNISKDKSS

-1355 LIDVNSTP
+1355 LVDVNSTP

-1387 ATLTIDDG
+1387 ATLTIT

-1400 PDSDT
+1400 PDH
-1405 PPDSN
+1405 N

-1419 SGCVWEDAKTGK
+1419 SGCVWEDAKTEK

-1438 RDSGEKR
+1438 RDSGEKG
-1445 IAGVKVALCT
+1445 IAGVKVALCKKYERNDST
-1455 REDKINDQLS
+1455 QQAAGDEKLGWIKEYNDK
-1465 TGEKQVDWIQRY
+1465 RY
-1477 NEKNYNKYTYKVVK
+1477 NKEYIYKSVADEYTTGKDGKYSFEVK
-1491 EETTDQNGEY
+1491 E
-1501 SFKDVEKG
+1501 SG

-1527 NKENETN
+1527 DEDNETN

-1641 IAKTQKIKIEGRRG
+1641 IAKTQKIKIEGRKN

-1698 TAEAKGNEIKNVI
+1698 TAEATKGNETKNVI

-1743 TYKMQINKLN
+1743 TYKMQINELN

-1769 NSENKVESKA
+1769 NSGIKVESKA
-1779 KKLVCYIPNKMQ
+1779 KKLVCYIPNKMHLI
-1791 FNKTQSGDWNSITD
+1791 K
-1805 INEII
+1805 
-1810 PAEEKDGENIN
+1810 
-1821 NNLVN
+1821 
-1826 YRLKDTISS
+1826 LK
-1835 QSNTISKIEADN
+1835 
-1847 INNKYSNKGYLD
+1847 
-1859 NEYLNNNMLTISQLI
+1859 
-1874 TKEGAQGGY
+1874 
-1883 ECKVEIVE
+1883 V
-1891 LENAVGRRMKTSIVG
+1891 
-1906 NFNPAND
+1906 
-1913 PVENDEAKAE
+1913 
-1923 NVAVMPPF
+1923 
-1931 GIGQVFYYILTIV
+1931 GIGTQLQTL
-1944 IAGMLVVGI
+1944 M
-1953 IFIKK
+1953 K
-1958 KVLVK
+1958 

>member
-56 WENET
+56 WGNET
-61 DFEVNREEIQGGGFQ
+61 GFEVDPDNIQSNGFE
-76 VPKIEGRAIYCT
+76 VPKVEGRAIYCT
-88 ERDVTLAMT
+88 QRDVTLAMT
-97 SAMWRGESNEYTYYW
+97 SAMWRGESSAYTYYW
-112 STPKVENIFNPANVD
+112 STPKVEDIFNPAN
-127 KEGRIWSKELSK
+127 GNLWSRKLTDT
-139 NEIDAINS
+139 EISAINNANNFGLPA
-147 TGDFVNSL
+147 T
-155 DSAIRTRGYYKC
+155 IRTRGYYKC

-220 LDGSKAEFVRS
+220 LDGSKAKFVRS

-242 AIKYGKFKERVNN
+242 AKAYRRFKNGVNK
-255 ALSNDGN
+255 ALSNGGS
-262 YATNLTDVDNIT
+262 YATNLTDVDNMT

-280 NSNKYIKVGPYTMK
+280 NSNEYIKVGPYTMK

-300 LNEEI
+300 KDEKI

-323 QNGNQKIKVNKIIT
+323 QNGNQKIKVEKIIT
-337 DDKIANTKNFRP
+337 NDNERNTKNFRP

-380 PKTELEADAKLYA
+380 PKTELEDDAKLYA
-393 HFTWMEAKGEECV
+393 HFTWMEAKGEKCV

-415 EGSLEKKNR
+415 EDSLKKSNGK
-424 ITRLKPNKDKKIKF
+424 TKLKPDANNKIEF

-453 ELKEF
+453 KLKEF

-467 PSKEGSYYVSIRK
+467 PSKEGSYSINMRK
-480 IGEGGKGLEGA
+480 IDEKGDGLEGA
-491 EFLINGVSY
+491 EFLINGLLTYVSDK
-500 GTNEDGYIENE
+500 DGYI
-511 DGDILMEQL
+511 LRSHQV

-566 IEIVSSNSNAKVTF
+566 IEIVSANSNAKVTF
-580 NKENKTITVQI
+580 NKENQTITVQI
-591 KNIEKPDPNNPNDLL
+591 KNIKANPENPDDLL
-606 DTYEIKAKKV
+606 DTYEIKARKV
-616 DEQGKGLAGAKFNIT
+616 NEQGNGLAGAKFNIT

-649 ISGQTPI
+649 ISGQTPT
-656 LGLNSEEE
+656 LGLNSEGE

-906 TNSKASELETNTG
+906 ANSKASEYETNTG
-919 KNTIE
+919 RITIE

-1051 DMNDDEAWNK
+1051 DMNDNEAWNK

-1125 TSNGNSLTTPFNSK
+1125 TSNGNSLTTPFNNK
-1139 EKALYYIKDYM
+1139 EKALYNIKDYM

-1157 KENNGKINLA
+1157 KDNNGKINLA

-1193 RPIKQSEYMGQR
+1193 RPIKQSEYIGQR

-1223 LETQIIE
+1223 LETQITE

-1247 TNGKNISNDKSS
+1247 TNGKNISKDKSS

-1304 RMALQGFEGYINI
+1304 RMALQGFEGYVNI

-1355 LIDVNSTP
+1355 LVDVNSTP

-1387 ATLTIDDG
+1387 ATLTIT

-1400 PDSDT
+1400 PDPDT
-1405 PPDSN
+1405 PPDPN

-1419 SGCVWEDAKTGK
+1419 SGCVWEDNNK
-1431 ASLGNGI
+1431 NGI
-1438 RDSGEKR
+1438 RDSGEEK

-1455 REDKINDQLS
+1455 RINDQLD

-1501 SFKDVEKG
+1501 RFKDVEKG
-1509 DYYVLFGY
+1509 YYYVLFGY

-1552 KSTIFQAGFE
+1552 KSTIFQANLE
-1562 NGYDIENV
+1562 NGEYDLEKIKE
-1570 DYDKSLNEAHVSK
+1570 YDKNLNDKYVSD
-1583 AIDDWARVEE
+1583 AIDDWERVKE
-1593 VNKYSKIQT
+1593 VNEYSKIQT

-1641 IAKTQKIKIEGRRG
+1641 IAKTPKIEVTEVKD
-1655 GEKIENVDLG
+1655 GERIPNVDLG
-1665 LVERPITQLQI
+1665 LVERPKTQLQI

-1698 TAEAKGNEIKNVI
+1698 TAEATKGNETKNVI
-1711 WKSNRSTT
+1711 WKSNRSAT

-1727 QLYLDEE
+1727 QLYLDKE

-1743 TYKMQINKLN
+1743 TYKMQINELN

-1769 NSENKVESKA
+1769 NSGIKVESKA

-1791 FNKTQSGDWNSITD
+1791 FNKTQSGDWNAITD

-1847 INNKYSNKGYLD
+1847 INNA
-1859 NEYLNNNMLTISQLI
+1859 YLNNNMLTISQLI

-1891 LENAVGRRMKTSIVG
+1891 LENAVGRRMETSIVG

-1923 NVAVMPPF
+1923 DVAVMPPF
-1931 GIGQVFYYILTIV
+1931 GIGQVFYYVLTIV

>member
-56 WENET
+56 WGNET
-61 DFEVNREEIQGGGFQ
+61 GFEVNPDNIQSNGFE
-76 VPKIEGRAIYCT
+76 VPKVEGRAIYCT
-88 ERDVTLAMT
+88 QRDVTLAMT
-97 SAMWRGESNEYTYYW
+97 SAMWRGESSAYTYYW
-112 STPKVENIFNPANVD
+112 STPKVEDIFNPAN
-127 KEGRIWSKELSK
+127 GNLWSRELTDT
-139 NEIDAINS
+139 EISAINN
-147 TGDFVNSL
+147 VNNFGL
-155 DSAIRTRGYYKC
+155 PATIRTRGYYKC

-205 GINVDNAETIIAKLK
+205 EINVDNAETIIAKLK
-220 LDGSKAEFVRS
+220 LDGSKAQFVR
-231 DIEAIKQLYNE
+231 DNVDAIKQLYNE

-337 DDKIANTKNFRP
+337 DDKITNTKNFKP

-415 EGSLEKKNR
+415 EGSLEKENE

-438 EATFTQQLTE
+438 EAAFTQQLTE

-467 PSKEGSYYVSIRK
+467 PSKEGSYSINMRK
-480 IGEGGKGLEGA
+480 IYEDENGVEHGLEGA
-491 EFLINGVSY
+491 EFLINGLLTYVSDK
-500 GTNEDGYIENE
+500 DGF
-511 DGDILMEQL
+511 ILRSHQV

-566 IEIVSSNSNAKVTF
+566 IEIVSANSNAKVTF
-580 NKENKTITVQI
+580 NKEDQTITVQI
-591 KNIEKPDPNNPNDLL
+591 KNIKANPENPDDLL

-616 DEQGKGLAGAKFNIT
+616 NEQGNGLAGAKFNIT

-656 LGLNSEEE
+656 LGLNSEGE

-868 GRDNGNSGSTG
+868 GRDNGNSGSAG

-906 TNSKASELETNTG
+906 ANSKASEFETNTG

-1027 EFIVANGHYPNEA
+1027 EFIVANRHYPNEA

-1051 DMNDDEAWNK
+1051 DMNDNEAWNK

-1125 TSNGNSLTTPFNSK
+1125 TNTKNGNSDKTVFNGK
-1139 EKALYYIKDYM
+1139 TYALDSIKDYI

-1157 KENNGKINLA
+1157 KDNNGKINLA

-1223 LETQIIE
+1223 LETQITE

-1247 TNGKNISNDKSS
+1247 TNGKNISKDKSS

-1355 LIDVNSTP
+1355 LVDVNSTP

-1387 ATLTIDDG
+1387 ATLTITDDG

-1400 PDSDT
+1400 PD
-1405 PPDSN
+1405 PN
-1410 TPIDSTNII
+1410 TPIDSTNTI
-1419 SGCVWEDAKTGK
+1419 SGCVWEDNNK
-1431 ASLGNGI
+1431 NGI
-1438 RDSGEKR
+1438 RDSGEEKEK
-1445 IAGVKVALCT
+1445 IAGVKVALCKKYERNDST
-1455 REDKINDQLS
+1455 QQAAGDEKLGWIKEYNDKRYNKEYIYKSVADEYT
-1465 TGEKQVDWIQRY
+1465 TGEDG
-1477 NEKNYNKYTYKVVK
+1477 KYSFEVK
-1491 EETTDQNGEY
+1491 E
-1501 SFKDVEKG
+1501 SG

-1527 NKENETN
+1527 DEDNETYKVLVERRGRN
-1534 KILGKT
+1534 E
-1540 GSNTKSYNGQDY
+1540 KSYNGQDY

-1655 GEKIENVDLG
+1655 GERIENVDLG

-1743 TYKMQINKLN
+1743 TYKMQINELN

-1769 NSENKVESKA
+1769 NSGIKVESKA

-1791 FNKTQSGDWNSITD
+1791 FNKTQSGDWNAITD

-1931 GIGQVFYYILTIV
+1931 GIGQVFYYVLTIV

>member
-56 WENET
+56 WGNET
-61 DFEVNREEIQGGGFQ
+61 GFEVDPDNIQSNGFE
-76 VPKIEGRAIYCT
+76 VPKVEGRAIYCT
-88 ERDVTLAMT
+88 QRGVSLAMT
-97 SAMWRGESNEYTYYW
+97 SAMWRGESDAYTYYW
-112 STPKVENIFNPANVD
+112 SKPKVENIFNPAN
-127 KEGRIWSKELSK
+127 GMWSKTLTDD
-139 NEIDAINS
+139 EIKAINNVK
-147 TGDFVNSL
+147 DFGL
-155 DSAIRTRGYYKC
+155 LATIRTRGYYKC

-200 LQITG
+200 LIDG
-205 GINVDNAETIIAKLK
+205 GVNTENAETIIER
-220 LDGSKAEFVRS
+220 LDIDGGKAQFVR
-231 DIEAIKQLYNE
+231 DNVDAIKQLYYE
-242 AIKYGKFKERVNN
+242 AIAYGKFKERVNN

-274 SEYYTS
+274 SEYYPS
-280 NSNKYIKVGPYTMK
+280 NSKEYIKVGPYTMK

-300 LNEEI
+300 KDEKI

-337 DDKIANTKNFRP
+337 DDEVNNTKNFKP

-362 HTTDFMR
+362 HTKTAMK

-393 HFTWMEAKGEECV
+393 HFTWMEAKGEKCV
-406 KNGISYQIS
+406 KNGISYKIS
-415 EGSLEKKNR
+415 EDSLKKINGK
-424 ITRLKPNKDKKIKF
+424 TKLKPDANKKIEF

-453 ELKEF
+453 KLKEF

-656 LGLNSEEE
+656 LGLNSEGE

-788 LMPADSVTNIYNRI
+788 LMPDDSVTNIYNRI

-868 GRDNGNSGSTG
+868 GRDNGNSGSAG

-906 TNSKASELETNTG
+906 ANSKASEFETNTG

-1157 KENNGKINLA
+1157 KDNNGKINLA

-1223 LETQIIE
+1223 LETQITE

-1247 TNGKNISNDKSS
+1247 TNGKNISKDKSS

-1400 PDSDT
+1400 PDS
-1405 PPDSN
+1405 N

-1419 SGCVWEDAKTGK
+1419 DGCVWEDNNK
-1431 ASLGNGI
+1431 NGI
-1438 RDSGEKR
+1438 RDSGEEK

-1455 REDKINDQLS
+1455 RINDQLG

-1517 GLDDATVLTN
+1517 GLDDATILTN

-1552 KSTIFQAGFE
+1552 KSTIFQANLE
-1562 NGYDIENV
+1562 NGEYDLEKIRE
-1570 DYDKSLNEAHVSK
+1570 YDKNLNDKYVSD
-1583 AIDDWARVEE
+1583 AIDDWDRVKE
-1593 VNKYSKIQT
+1593 VNEYSKIQT

-1641 IAKTQKIKIEGRRG
+1641 IAKTPKIEVTGVKG
-1655 GEKIENVDLG
+1655 GERIPNVDLG

-1698 TAEAKGNEIKNVI
+1698 TAEATKGNEIKNVI
-1711 WKSNRSTT
+1711 WKSNRIAT

-1743 TYKMQINKLN
+1743 MYKMQINELKN
-1753 DYVEYEGLEY
+1753 YVEYEGLEY
-1763 YAKGRT
+1763 YAKDRT
-1769 NSENKVESKA
+1769 NSGTKVESGA

-1791 FNKTQSGDWNSITD
+1791 FNKTQSGNWNAITD

-1810 PAEEKDGENIN
+1810 PAEEKDDENIN

-1835 QSNTISKIEADN
+1835 QSNTICKIERPDN
-1847 INNKYSNKGYLD
+1847 TEDKKAYLD
-1859 NEYLNNNMLTISQLI
+1859 NDYLNNNMLTISQLI

-1891 LENAVGRRMKTSIVG
+1891 LENAVGRRMETSIVG

-1931 GIGQVFYYILTIV
+1931 GIGQVFYYVLTVV

>member
-56 WENET
+56 WGNET
-61 DFEVNREEIQGGGFQ
+61 GFEVDPDNIQSNGFE
-76 VPKIEGRAIYCT
+76 VPKVEGRAIYCT
-88 ERDVTLAMT
+88 QRDVTLAMT
-97 SAMWRGESNEYTYYW
+97 SAMWRGESSAYTYYW
-112 STPKVENIFNPANVD
+112 STPKVEDIFNPAN
-127 KEGRIWSKELSK
+127 GNLWSRKLTDT
-139 NEIDAINS
+139 EIRAINN
-147 TGDFVNSL
+147 VNNFGL
-155 DSAIRTRGYYKC
+155 PATIRTRGYYKC

-242 AIKYGKFKERVNN
+242 AKAYGRFKNGVNK
-255 ALSNDGN
+255 ALSNGGS

-280 NSNKYIKVGPYTMK
+280 NSNEYIKVGPYTMK

-300 LNEEI
+300 KDEKI

-323 QNGNQKIKVNKIIT
+323 QNGNQKIKVEKIIT
-337 DDKIANTKNFRP
+337 NDNERNTKNFKP

-380 PKTELEADAKLYA
+380 PKTELEDDAKLYA
-393 HFTWMEAKGEECV
+393 HFTWMEAKGEKCV

-415 EGSLEKKNR
+415 EDSLKKSNGK
-424 ITRLKPNKDKKIKF
+424 TKLKPDANKKIEF

-453 ELKEF
+453 KLKEF

-467 PSKEGSYYVSIRK
+467 PSKEGSYSINMRK
-480 IGEGGKGLEGA
+480 IDEKGDGLEGA
-491 EFLINGVSY
+491 EFLINGLLTYVSDK
-500 GTNEDGYIENE
+500 DGYI
-511 DGDILMEQL
+511 LRSHQV

-533 KSAPEGY
+533 KSTPEGY

-566 IEIVSSNSNAKVTF
+566 IEIVSANSNAKVTF
-580 NKENKTITVQI
+580 NKENQTITVQI
-591 KNIEKPDPNNPNDLL
+591 KNIKANPENPDDLL

-616 DEQGKGLAGAKFNIT
+616 NEQGNGLAGAKFNIT

-649 ISGQTPI
+649 ISGQIPI
-656 LGLNSEEE
+656 LGLNSEGE

-906 TNSKASELETNTG
+906 ANSKASEFETNTG

-1027 EFIVANGHYPNEA
+1027 EFIVANRHYPNEA

-1051 DMNDDEAWNK
+1051 DMNDNEAWNK

-1125 TSNGNSLTTPFNSK
+1125 TNTKNGNSDKTVFNGK
-1139 EKALYYIKDYM
+1139 TYALDSIKYYI

-1157 KENNGKINLA
+1157 KDNNGKINLA

-1223 LETQIIE
+1223 LETQITE

-1355 LIDVNSTP
+1355 LVDVNSTP
-1363 GNLETIEEITNG
+1363 GNLETMEEITNG

-1387 ATLTIDDG
+1387 ATLTITDDG

-1400 PDSDT
+1400 PDN
-1405 PPDSN
+1405 PNNP
-1410 TPIDSTNII
+1410 TPIDSTNTI
-1419 SGCVWEDAKTGK
+1419 SGCVWEDNNK
-1431 ASLGNGI
+1431 NGI
-1438 RDSGEKR
+1438 RDSGEEK

-1455 REDKINDQLS
+1455 RINDQLG

-1477 NEKNYNKYTYKVVK
+1477 NEKNYNKYKYTYKVVK

-1509 DYYVLFGY
+1509 YYYVLFGY

-1552 KSTIFQAGFE
+1552 KSTIFQANLE
-1562 NGYDIENV
+1562 NGEYDLEKIKE
-1570 DYDKSLNEAHVSK
+1570 YDKNLNDKYVSD
-1583 AIDDWARVEE
+1583 AIDDWERVKE
-1593 VNKYSKIQT
+1593 VNEYSKIQT

-1629 RLVDELTTNTWK
+1629 KLVDELTTNTWK
-1641 IAKTQKIKIEGRRG
+1641 IAKTPKIEVKEVKG
-1655 GEKIENVDLG
+1655 GERIPNVDLG
-1665 LVERPITQLQI
+1665 LVERPKTQLQI

-1698 TAEAKGNEIKNVI
+1698 TAEATKGNETKNVI
-1711 WKSNRSTT
+1711 WKSNRSAT

-1743 TYKMQINKLN
+1743 TYKMQINELN

-1791 FNKTQSGDWNSITD
+1791 LNETGNWKTTNIDT
-1805 INEII
+1805 II
-1810 PAEEKDGENIN
+1810 DK
-1821 NNLVN
+1821 NLVN
-1826 YRLKDTISS
+1826 DKLKDTISS

-1847 INNKYSNKGYLD
+1847 INN
-1859 NEYLNNNMLTISQLI
+1859 NMLTISQLI
-1874 TKEGAQGGY
+1874 TKESAQGGY

-1891 LENAVGRRMKTSIVG
+1891 LENAVGRRMETSIVG

-1923 NVAVMPPF
+1923 DVTVMPPF

>member
-56 WENET
+56 WGNET
-61 DFEVNREEIQGGGFQ
+61 GFEVDPDNIQSNGFE
-76 VPKIEGRAIYCT
+76 VPKVEGRAIYCT
-88 ERDVTLAMT
+88 ERGVTLAMN
-97 SAMWRGESNEYTYYW
+97 SNMYRGTNTAYSYYNW
-112 STPKVENIFNPANVD
+112 GPKIVSNIFDPAN
-127 KEGRIWSKELSK
+127 GNLWSRKLTDT
-139 NEIDAINS
+139 EISAINNVK
-147 TGDFVNSL
+147 DFGL
-155 DSAIRTRGYYKC
+155 LATIRTRGYYEC
-167 SNNHTTISADKAYV
+167 GNNHTTISADKAYV

-220 LDGSKAEFVRS
+220 LDGNKAKFVRS

-242 AIKYGKFKERVNN
+242 AKAYRRFKNGVNK
-255 ALSNDGN
+255 ALSNGGS

-280 NSNKYIKVGPYTMK
+280 NSKEYIKVGPYTMK

-300 LNEEI
+300 KDEKI

-323 QNGNQKIKVNKIIT
+323 QNGNQKIKVEKIIT
-337 DDKIANTKNFRP
+337 NDNERNTKNFKP

-380 PKTELEADAKLYA
+380 PKTELEDDAKLYA
-393 HFTWMEAKGEECV
+393 HFTWMEAKGEKCV

-415 EGSLEKKNR
+415 KDSLKKSNGK
-424 ITRLKPNKDKKIKF
+424 TKLKPDANNKIEF

-453 ELKEF
+453 KLKEF

-467 PSKEGSYYVSIRK
+467 PSKEGSYSINMRK
-480 IGEGGKGLEGA
+480 IDEKGDGLEGA
-491 EFLINGVSY
+491 EFLINGLLTYVSDK
-500 GTNEDGYIENE
+500 DGYI
-511 DGDILMEQL
+511 LRSHQV

-540 ITQPLKIVFNV
+540 IMQPLKIVFNV

-566 IEIVSSNSNAKVTF
+566 IEIVSSNSNAEVTF
-580 NKENKTITVQI
+580 NKEDQTITVQI
-591 KNIEKPDPNNPNDLL
+591 KNIKANPENPDDLL

-616 DEQGKGLAGAKFNIT
+616 NEQGNGLAGAKFNIT

-656 LGLNSEEE
+656 LGLNSEGE

-863 TNIGT
+863 TNSGT
-868 GRDNGNSGSTG
+868 GRDNENSGSAG

-906 TNSKASELETNTG
+906 ANSKASELETNTG

-1014 SEWSEG
+1014 NEWSEG
-1020 LISQKIK
+1020 LISKKIK

-1084 YPTNKNATFGTDLL
+1084 YPTDKNATFGTDLL

-1125 TSNGNSLTTPFNSK
+1125 TNTKNGNSDKTVFNGK
-1139 EKALYYIKDYM
+1139 TYALDSIKDYM

-1157 KENNGKINLA
+1157 NNSGKINLA

-1223 LETQIIE
+1223 LETQITE

-1304 RMALQGFEGYINI
+1304 RMALQGFEGYVNI

-1355 LIDVNSTP
+1355 LVDVNSTP

-1387 ATLTIDDG
+1387 ATLTITDDG

-1400 PDSDT
+1400 PD
-1405 PPDSN
+1405 PN

-1517 GLDDATVLTN
+1517 GLDDATILTN

-1552 KSTIFQAGFE
+1552 KSTTFQANLE
-1562 NGYDIENV
+1562 NGEYDLEKIKE
-1570 DYDKSLNEAHVSK
+1570 YDKNLNDKYVSD
-1583 AIDDWARVEE
+1583 AIDDWDRVKE
-1593 VNKYSKIQT
+1593 VNEYSKIQT

-1641 IAKTQKIKIEGRRG
+1641 IAKTPKIEVTEVKG
-1655 GEKIENVDLG
+1655 GERIPNVDLG

-1698 TAEAKGNEIKNVI
+1698 TAEATKGNEIKNVI
-1711 WKSNRSTT
+1711 WKSNRIAT

-1743 TYKMQINKLN
+1743 MYKMQINELKN
-1753 DYVEYEGLEY
+1753 YVEYEGLEY

-1769 NSENKVESKA
+1769 NSGIKVESKA

-1791 FNKTQSGDWNSITD
+1791 FNKTQSGDWNAITD

-1810 PAEEKDGENIN
+1810 PAEEKDDENIN

-1847 INNKYSNKGYLD
+1847 INNKYLN

-1891 LENAVGRRMKTSIVG
+1891 LENAVGRRMETSIVG

-1923 NVAVMPPF
+1923 DVTVMPPF

>member
-56 WENET
+56 WGNET
-61 DFEVNREEIQGGGFQ
+61 GFEVNPDNIQSNGFE
-76 VPKIEGRAIYCT
+76 VPKVEGRAIYCT
-88 ERDVTLAMT
+88 QRDVTLAMT
-97 SAMWRGESNEYTYYW
+97 SAMWRGESSAYTYYW
-112 STPKVENIFNPANVD
+112 STPKVEDIFNPAN
-127 KEGRIWSKELSK
+127 GNLWSRELTDT
-139 NEIDAINS
+139 EISAINN
-147 TGDFVNSL
+147 VNNFGL
-155 DSAIRTRGYYKC
+155 PATIRTRGYYKC

-205 GINVDNAETIIAKLK
+205 EINVDNAETIIAKLK
-220 LDGSKAEFVRS
+220 LDGSKAQFVR
-231 DIEAIKQLYNE
+231 DNVDAIKQLYNE

-337 DDKIANTKNFRP
+337 DDKITNTKNFKP

-415 EGSLEKKNR
+415 EGSLEKENE

-438 EATFTQQLTE
+438 EAAFTQQLTE

-467 PSKEGSYYVSIRK
+467 PSKEGSYSINMRK
-480 IGEGGKGLEGA
+480 IYEDENGVEHGLEGA
-491 EFLINGVSY
+491 EFLINGLLTYVSDK
-500 GTNEDGYIENE
+500 DGF
-511 DGDILMEQL
+511 ILRSHQV

-566 IEIVSSNSNAKVTF
+566 IEIVSANSNAKVTF
-580 NKENKTITVQI
+580 NKEDQTITVQI
-591 KNIEKPDPNNPNDLL
+591 KNIKANPENPDDLL

-616 DEQGKGLAGAKFNIT
+616 NEQGNGLAGAKFNIT

-656 LGLNSEEE
+656 LGLNSEGE

-868 GRDNGNSGSTG
+868 GRDNGNSGSAG

-906 TNSKASELETNTG
+906 ANSKASEFETNTG

-1027 EFIVANGHYPNEA
+1027 EFIVANRHYPNEA

-1051 DMNDDEAWNK
+1051 DMNDNEAWNK

-1125 TSNGNSLTTPFNSK
+1125 TNTKNGNSDKTVFNGK
-1139 EKALYYIKDYM
+1139 TYALDSIKDYI

-1157 KENNGKINLA
+1157 KDNNGKINLA

-1193 RPIKQSEYMGQR
+1193 RPIKQSEYRGQR

-1223 LETQIIE
+1223 LETQITE

-1247 TNGKNISNDKSS
+1247 TNGKNISKDKSS

-1355 LIDVNSTP
+1355 LVDVNSTP

-1387 ATLTIDDG
+1387 ATLTITDDG

-1400 PDSDT
+1400 PD
-1405 PPDSN
+1405 PN
-1410 TPIDSTNII
+1410 TPIDSTNTI
-1419 SGCVWEDAKTGK
+1419 SGCVWEDNNK
-1431 ASLGNGI
+1431 NGI
-1438 RDSGEKR
+1438 RDSGEEKEK
-1445 IAGVKVALCT
+1445 IAGVKVALCKKYERNDST
-1455 REDKINDQLS
+1455 QQAAGDEKLGWIKEYNDKRYNKEYIYKSVADEYT
-1465 TGEKQVDWIQRY
+1465 TGEDG
-1477 NEKNYNKYTYKVVK
+1477 KYSFEVK
-1491 EETTDQNGEY
+1491 E
-1501 SFKDVEKG
+1501 SG

-1527 NKENETN
+1527 DEDNETYKVLVERRGRN
-1534 KILGKT
+1534 E
-1540 GSNTKSYNGQDY
+1540 KSYNGQDY

-1655 GEKIENVDLG
+1655 GERIENVDLG

-1743 TYKMQINKLN
+1743 TYKMQINELN

-1769 NSENKVESKA
+1769 NSGIKVESKA

-1791 FNKTQSGDWNSITD
+1791 FNKTQSGDWNAITD

-1931 GIGQVFYYILTIV
+1931 GIGQVFYYVLTIV

>member
-56 WENET
+56 WGNET
-61 DFEVNREEIQGGGFQ
+61 GFEVDPDNLQSNGFE
-76 VPKIEGRAIYCT
+76 VPKVEGRAIYCT
-88 ERDVTLAMT
+88 ERGVTLAMN
-97 SAMWRGESNEYTYYW
+97 SNMYRGTNTAYSYYNW
-112 STPKVENIFNPANVD
+112 GPKIVSNIFDPAN
-127 KEGRIWSKELSK
+127 GMWSKTLTDD
-139 NEIDAINS
+139 EIKAINNVK
-147 TGDFVNSL
+147 DFGL
-155 DSAIRTRGYYKC
+155 LATIRTRGYYKC

-242 AIKYGKFKERVNN
+242 AKAYRRFKNGVNK
-255 ALSNDGN
+255 ALSNGGS

-280 NSNKYIKVGPYTMK
+280 NSNEYIKVGPYTMK

-300 LNEEI
+300 KDEKI

-323 QNGNQKIKVNKIIT
+323 QNGNQKIKVEKIIT
-337 DDKIANTKNFRP
+337 NDNERNTKNFRP

-380 PKTELEADAKLYA
+380 PKTELEDDAKLYA
-393 HFTWMEAKGEECV
+393 HFTWMEAKGEKCV

-415 EGSLEKKNR
+415 EDSLKKSNGK
-424 ITRLKPNKDKKIKF
+424 TKLKPDANKKIEF

-453 ELKEF
+453 KLKEF

-467 PSKEGSYYVSIRK
+467 PSKEGSYSINMRK
-480 IGEGGKGLEGA
+480 IDEKGDGLEGA
-491 EFLINGVSY
+491 EFLINGLLTYVSDK
-500 GTNEDGYIENE
+500 DGYI
-511 DGDILMEQL
+511 LRSHQV

-580 NKENKTITVQI
+580 NKENQTITVQI
-591 KNIEKPDPNNPNDLL
+591 KNIKANPENPDDLL

-616 DEQGKGLAGAKFNIT
+616 NEQGNGLAGAKFNIT

-649 ISGQTPI
+649 ISGQTPT
-656 LGLNSEEE
+656 LGLNSEGE

-788 LMPADSVTNIYNRI
+788 LMPDDSVTNIYNRI

-906 TNSKASELETNTG
+906 ANSKASEYETNTG

-977 KKTSKGVAYVQ
+977 KKTSKGVTYVQ

-1027 EFIVANGHYPNEA
+1027 EFIVANRHYPNEA

-1051 DMNDDEAWNK
+1051 DMNDNEAWNK

-1125 TSNGNSLTTPFNSK
+1125 TNTKNGNSDKTVFNGK
-1139 EKALYYIKDYM
+1139 TYALDSIKDYI

-1157 KENNGKINLA
+1157 KDNNGKINLA

-1223 LETQIIE
+1223 LETQITE

-1247 TNGKNISNDKSS
+1247 TNGKNISKDKSS

-1355 LIDVNSTP
+1355 LVDVNSTP

-1387 ATLTIDDG
+1387 ATLTIT

-1400 PDSDT
+1400 PDPDT
-1405 PPDSN
+1405 PPDPN

-1419 SGCVWEDAKTGK
+1419 SGCVWEDNNK
-1431 ASLGNGI
+1431 NGI
-1438 RDSGEKR
+1438 RDSGEEK
-1445 IAGVKVALCT
+1445 IAGVKVALCKKYERDDGT
-1455 REDKINDQLS
+1455 QQVAGDEKLGWIKEYNDKLKLYNKEYIYKS
-1465 TGEKQVDWIQRY
+1465 VGEYTTGEDG
-1477 NEKNYNKYTYKVVK
+1477 TYSFEVK
-1491 EETTDQNGEY
+1491 E
-1501 SFKDVEKG
+1501 SG

-1527 NKENETN
+1527 DEDNETY
-1534 KILGKT
+1534 KVLVARRGK
-1540 GSNTKSYNGQDY
+1540 NEKSYNGQDY

-1583 AIDDWARVEE
+1583 AIDDWDRVKE

-1711 WKSNRSTT
+1711 WKSNRIAT

-1743 TYKMQINKLN
+1743 TYKMQVNELN

-1835 QSNTISKIEADN
+1835 QSNTICKIERPDN
-1847 INNKYSNKGYLD
+1847 TEDKKAYLD
-1859 NEYLNNNMLTISQLI
+1859 NDYLNNNMLTISQLI

-1891 LENAVGRRMKTSIVG
+1891 LENAVGRRMETSIVG

-1931 GIGQVFYYILTIV
+1931 GIGQVFYYVLTVV